1 MILLIEGYKYKADDV
16 KEVLEGLGLLENLN
30 QEVVVNYVGY
40 MYNPHIKDCVFI
52 LPKVLTDE
60 REKAFGH
67 IDPTDLIHL
76 DKAESLT
83 EEERRF
89 IYEFAVWI
97 YRALYVFKNSNP
109 ENDIIY
115 HKQMTKVGNHHRH
128 MTNTFLEVLL
138 ALVDFNKK
146 NQNFFMMVL
155 RNLHSG
161 NNKINWTKTISSSQA
176 FVQDGK
182 EPIYLNPINKKRQIN
197 FDEELLVIFFSILNY
212 IKGRYGFPVQINMG
226 YELIIGEQF
235 NHYLNGY
242 GLIRLRQIK
251 YKYFSDKTLYLW
263 ELCYAFFE
271 RSHQIAIT
279 SELQEYLVAKNF
291 NIVFEAIIDELVG
304 DKELPDGLKDQ
315 PDGKIVDHLYSYKSL
330 TTTGDENKD
339 VFYIGDSKYYK
350 LGNEIGSESVYKQFT
365 YARNVIQWNMNL
377 FLDGKDNN
385 WSKRVSKYRDEV
397 TEGYNIVPNFFI
409 SARMDKE
416 LSYDDKIYETQKDNK
431 FFIQRHFENRLF
443 DRDTLL
449 IYHYDV
455 NFLYIVSLYAQ
466 NDDGAK
472 HIWKDKVRALFRK
485 EIQKMLADR
494 YDFYAMQAHQNVN
507 AEEYLK
513 NNFQQTLGKIYKP
526 FKNDG
531 VFSLALD
538 KTDPEG
544 NNEELLR
551 ELRKHFFVVKNE
563 IGKDPEPEL
572 TKIVEK
578 EGEKYSGSDDESL
591 VLVGCIRNKDQYDW
605 AIRNGKY
612 NIRVDIGD
620 GRNGAVVP
628 NADFFKVKYLLLY
641 SENKTAIVNTY
652 YTIHEGNDAMQY
664 AGFDRMKELFYPFN
678 VSKGTP
684 AVKDVLIE
692 KEYKNR
698 FYLLYGFNNER
709 KAFPENKQI
718 DLARLLSDY
727 LNDNEPIGKPFI
739 IKMADLLEYLH

>member
-30 QEVVVNYVGY
+30 QEVIVNYVGY

-52 LPKVLTDE
+52 LPKVLIDE
-60 REKAFGH
+60 NEKAFGH

-109 ENDIIY
+109 DNDIIY

-176 FVQDGK
+176 FVQDK
-182 EPIYLNPINKKRQIN
+182 EEPIYLDPVNKKRQIN

-212 IKGRYGFPVQINMG
+212 IRGRYGFPVQIQMG
-226 YELIIGEQF
+226 YELIQGEQF
-235 NHYLNGY
+235 NRYLNGY
-242 GLIRLRQIK
+242 GQIRLRQIK

-416 LSYDDKIYETQKDNK
+416 LSYDDKIYETQKDNR

-455 NFLYIVSLYAQ
+455 NFLYVVSLYAQ
-466 NDDGAK
+466 NDEGAK
-472 HIWKDKVRALFRK
+472 QQWKDKVRALFRK
-485 EIQKMLADR
+485 EIQQKLQGDFK
-494 YDFYAMQAHQNVN
+494 FYAMTAHPNVD
-507 AEEYLK
+507 ATQYIEE
-513 NNFQQTLGKIYKP
+513 NFKEVLGKLYQP
-526 FKNDG
+526 FPNKEF
-531 VFSLALD
+531 FSLALD
-538 KTDPEG
+538 SNEKYKKENDQLLDELKKHFYVEECRIGTDPTEILEG
-544 NNEELLR
+544 AKAITPVPVGIEKQKTGVLMVMMENFADKCVKFLPYGRIAIGIKYSKDSMAIVEHLSEIGYILFHTRKDKGQHLFAINGDITVVDTEELGND
-551 ELRKHFFVVKNE
+551 VYKN
-563 IGKDPEPEL
+563 
-572 TKIVEK
+572 
-578 EGEKYSGSDDESL
+578 
-591 VLVGCIRNKDQYDW
+591 VGTTEMY
-605 AIRNGKY
+605 
-612 NIRVDIGD
+612 
-620 GRNGAVVP
+620 AVVP
-628 NADFFKVKYLLLY
+628 FETIELDSSKLHSSKKSFTP
-641 SENKTAIVNTY
+641 KTRY
-652 YTIHEGNDAMQY
+652 DAQ
-664 AGFDRMKELFYPFN
+664 FEEL
-678 VSKGTP
+678 
-684 AVKDVLIE
+684 
-692 KEYKNR
+692 
-698 FYLLYGFNNER
+698 NNL
-709 KAFPENKQI
+709 Q
-718 DLARLLSDY
+718 
-727 LNDNEPIGKPFI
+727 
-739 IKMADLLEYLH
+739 

>member
-30 QEVVVNYVGY
+30 QEVIVNYVGY

-52 LPKVLTDE
+52 LPKVLIDE
-60 REKAFGH
+60 NEKAFGH

-109 ENDIIY
+109 DNDIIY

-176 FVQDGK
+176 FVQDEE
-182 EPIYLNPINKKRQIN
+182 EPIYLDPVNKKRQIN

-212 IKGRYGFPVQINMG
+212 IRGRYGFPVQIQMG
-226 YELIIGEQF
+226 YELIQGEQF
-235 NHYLNGY
+235 NRYLNGY
-242 GLIRLRQIK
+242 GQIRLRQIK

-377 FLDGKDNN
+377 FLDGNDNN

-455 NFLYIVSLYAQ
+455 NFLYVVSLYAQ

-472 HIWKDKVRALFRK
+472 QQWKDKVRALFRK
-485 EIQKMLADR
+485 EIQQKLQGDFK
-494 YDFYAMQAHQNVN
+494 FYAMTAHPNVD
-507 AEEYLK
+507 ATQYIEE
-513 NNFQQTLGKIYKP
+513 NFKEVLGKLYQP
-526 FKNDG
+526 FPNKKF
-531 VFSLALD
+531 VSLALD
-538 KTDPEG
+538 SNEKYKEENDKLLEELKNHFYVEECKIGTDPTEILEVAKAITPVPVSIDKQKTG
-544 NNEELLR
+544 VLMVMMENFADKCVKFLPYGKVAIGIKYSKDSMAIVEHLSEIGYILFHTRKDVGQHLFAINGDITVVDTEELGNDIY
-551 ELRKHFFVVKNE
+551 KNVNTTE
-563 IGKDPEPEL
+563 M
-572 TKIVEK
+572 
-578 EGEKYSGSDDESL
+578 Y
-591 VLVGCIRNKDQYDW
+591 
-605 AIRNGKY
+605 
-612 NIRVDIGD
+612 
-620 GRNGAVVP
+620 AVVP
-628 NADFFKVKYLLLY
+628 FETIELDSSNLHSSKKSFTP
-641 SENKTAIVNTY
+641 KTRY
-652 YTIHEGNDAMQY
+652 DAQ
-664 AGFDRMKELFYPFN
+664 FEEL
-678 VSKGTP
+678 
-684 AVKDVLIE
+684 
-692 KEYKNR
+692 
-698 FYLLYGFNNER
+698 NNL
-709 KAFPENKQI
+709 Q
-718 DLARLLSDY
+718 
-727 LNDNEPIGKPFI
+727 
-739 IKMADLLEYLH
+739 

>member
-30 QEVVVNYVGY
+30 QEVIVNYVGY

-52 LPKVLTDE
+52 LPKVLIDE
-60 REKAFGH
+60 NEKAFGH

-109 ENDIIY
+109 DNDIIY
-115 HKQMTKVGNHHRH
+115 HKQMTKVGNNHRH

-146 NQNFFMMVL
+146 TQNFFMMVL

-176 FVQDGK
+176 FVQDEE
-182 EPIYLNPINKKRQIN
+182 EPIYLDPVNKKRQIN

-212 IKGRYGFPVQINMG
+212 IRGRYGFPVQIQMG
-226 YELIIGEQF
+226 YELIQGEHF
-235 NHYLNGY
+235 NRYLNGY
-242 GLIRLRQIK
+242 GQIRLRQIK

-304 DKELPDGLKDQ
+304 DKELPEGLKDQ

-455 NFLYIVSLYAQ
+455 NFLYVVSLYAQ

-472 HIWKDKVRALFRK
+472 QQWKDKVRALFRK
-485 EIQKMLADR
+485 EIQQKLQGDFK
-494 YDFYAMQAHQNVN
+494 FYAMTAHPNVD
-507 AEEYLK
+507 ATQYIEE
-513 NNFQQTLGKIYKP
+513 NFKEVLGKLYQP
-526 FKNDG
+526 FPNKEF
-531 VFSLALD
+531 FSLALD
-538 KTDPEG
+538 SNEKYKLENDQLLEELKKHFYVEECRIGTDPTEILEEAKAITPVPVG
-544 NNEELLR
+544 FEKQKTGVLMVMMENFADKCVKFLPYGKIAIGIKYSKDSMAIVEHLSEIGYILFHTRKDVGQHLFAINGDITVVDTEEL
-551 ELRKHFFVVKNE
+551 
-563 IGKDPEPEL
+563 
-572 TKIVEK
+572 
-578 EGEKYSGSDDESL
+578 GSD
-591 VLVGCIRNKDQYDW
+591 VYKNVGTTEMY
-605 AIRNGKY
+605 
-612 NIRVDIGD
+612 
-620 GRNGAVVP
+620 AVVP
-628 NADFFKVKYLLLY
+628 FETIELDSSNLHSSKKSFTP
-641 SENKTAIVNTY
+641 KTRY
-652 YTIHEGNDAMQY
+652 DAQ
-664 AGFDRMKELFYPFN
+664 FEEL
-678 VSKGTP
+678 
-684 AVKDVLIE
+684 
-692 KEYKNR
+692 
-698 FYLLYGFNNER
+698 NNL
-709 KAFPENKQI
+709 Q
-718 DLARLLSDY
+718 
-727 LNDNEPIGKPFI
+727 
-739 IKMADLLEYLH
+739 

>member
-30 QEVVVNYVGY
+30 QEVIVNYVGY

-52 LPKVLTDE
+52 LPKVLIDE
-60 REKAFGH
+60 NEKAFGH

-109 ENDIIY
+109 DNDIIY

-176 FVQDGK
+176 FVQDEE
-182 EPIYLNPINKKRQIN
+182 EPIYLDPVNKKRQIN

-212 IKGRYGFPVQINMG
+212 IRGRYGFPVQIQMG
-226 YELIIGEQF
+226 YELIQGEQF
-235 NHYLNGY
+235 NRYLNGY
-242 GLIRLRQIK
+242 GQIRLRQIK

-455 NFLYIVSLYAQ
+455 NFLYVVSLYAQ
-466 NDDGAK
+466 NDEGAK
-472 HIWKDKVRALFRK
+472 QQWKDKIRALFRK
-485 EIQKMLADR
+485 EIQQKLQGDFK
-494 YDFYAMQAHQNVN
+494 FYAMTAHPNVD
-507 AEEYLK
+507 ATKYIEE
-513 NNFQQTLGKIYKP
+513 NFKEVLGKLYQP
-526 FKNDG
+526 FPNKEF
-531 VFSLALD
+531 FSLALD
-538 KTDPEG
+538 SNEKFKEENDKLLDELKKHFYVEECKIGTDPSEILEG
-544 NNEELLR
+544 AKAITPVPVSIDKQKTGVLMVMMENFADKCVKFLPYGKVAIGIKYSKDSMAIVEHLSEIGYILFHTRKDVGQHLFAINGDITVVDTEELGNDIY
-551 ELRKHFFVVKNE
+551 KNVNTTE
-563 IGKDPEPEL
+563 M
-572 TKIVEK
+572 
-578 EGEKYSGSDDESL
+578 Y
-591 VLVGCIRNKDQYDW
+591 
-605 AIRNGKY
+605 
-612 NIRVDIGD
+612 
-620 GRNGAVVP
+620 AVVP
-628 NADFFKVKYLLLY
+628 FETIELDSSNLHSSKKSFTP
-641 SENKTAIVNTY
+641 KTRY
-652 YTIHEGNDAMQY
+652 DAQ
-664 AGFDRMKELFYPFN
+664 FEEL
-678 VSKGTP
+678 
-684 AVKDVLIE
+684 
-692 KEYKNR
+692 
-698 FYLLYGFNNER
+698 NNL
-709 KAFPENKQI
+709 Q
-718 DLARLLSDY
+718 
-727 LNDNEPIGKPFI
+727 
-739 IKMADLLEYLH
+739 

>member
-30 QEVVVNYVGY
+30 QEVIVNYVGY
-40 MYNPHIKDCVFI
+40 MYNPHIKNCVFI
-52 LPKVLTDE
+52 LPKVLIDE
-60 REKAFGH
+60 NEKAFGH

-109 ENDIIY
+109 DNDIIY

-176 FVQDGK
+176 FVQDK
-182 EPIYLNPINKKRQIN
+182 EEPIYLDPVNKKRQIN

-212 IKGRYGFPVQINMG
+212 IRGRYGFPVQIQMG
-226 YELIIGEQF
+226 YELIQGEQF
-235 NHYLNGY
+235 NRYLNGY
-242 GLIRLRQIK
+242 GQIRLRQIK

-455 NFLYIVSLYAQ
+455 NFLYVVSLYAQ
-466 NDDGAK
+466 NDEGAK
-472 HIWKDKVRALFRK
+472 QQWKDKVRALFRK
-485 EIQKMLADR
+485 EIQQKLQGDFK
-494 YDFYAMQAHQNVN
+494 FYAMTAHPNVD
-507 AEEYLK
+507 ATQYIEE
-513 NNFQQTLGKIYKP
+513 NFKEVLGKLYQP
-526 FKNDG
+526 FPNKEF
-531 VFSLALD
+531 FSLALD
-538 KTDPEG
+538 SNEKYKKENDQLLDELKKHFYVEECRIGTDPTEILEG
-544 NNEELLR
+544 AKAITPVPVGIEKQKTGVLMVMMENFADKCVKFLPYGKIAIGIKYSKDSMAIVEHLSEIGYILFHTRKDKGQHLFAINGDITVVDTEELGND
-551 ELRKHFFVVKNE
+551 VYKN
-563 IGKDPEPEL
+563 
-572 TKIVEK
+572 
-578 EGEKYSGSDDESL
+578 
-591 VLVGCIRNKDQYDW
+591 VGTTEMY
-605 AIRNGKY
+605 
-612 NIRVDIGD
+612 
-620 GRNGAVVP
+620 AVVP
-628 NADFFKVKYLLLY
+628 FETIELDSSKLHSSKKSFTP
-641 SENKTAIVNTY
+641 KTRY
-652 YTIHEGNDAMQY
+652 DAQ
-664 AGFDRMKELFYPFN
+664 FEEL
-678 VSKGTP
+678 
-684 AVKDVLIE
+684 
-692 KEYKNR
+692 
-698 FYLLYGFNNER
+698 NNL
-709 KAFPENKQI
+709 Q
-718 DLARLLSDY
+718 
-727 LNDNEPIGKPFI
+727 
-739 IKMADLLEYLH
+739 

>member
-30 QEVVVNYVGY
+30 QEVIVNYVGY

-52 LPKVLTDE
+52 LPKVLIDE
-60 REKAFGH
+60 NEKAFGH

-109 ENDIIY
+109 DNDIIY

-176 FVQDGK
+176 FVQDEE
-182 EPIYLNPINKKRQIN
+182 EPIYLDPVNKKRQIN

-212 IKGRYGFPVQINMG
+212 IRGRYGFPVQIQMG
-226 YELIIGEQF
+226 YELIQGEQF
-235 NHYLNGY
+235 NRYLNGY
-242 GLIRLRQIK
+242 GQIRLRQIK

-330 TTTGDENKD
+330 TTTGDKNKD

-455 NFLYIVSLYAQ
+455 NFLYVVSLYAQ
-466 NDDGAK
+466 NDEGAK
-472 HIWKDKVRALFRK
+472 QQWKDKVRSLFRK
-485 EIQKMLADR
+485 EIQQKLQGDFK
-494 YDFYAMQAHQNVN
+494 FYAMTAHPNVD
-507 AEEYLK
+507 ATQYIEE
-513 NNFQQTLGKIYKP
+513 NFKEVLGKLYQP
-526 FKNDG
+526 FPNKEF
-531 VFSLALD
+531 FSLALD
-538 KTDPEG
+538 SNEKYKKENDQLLDELKKHFYVEECRIGTDPTEILEG
-544 NNEELLR
+544 AKAITPVPVGISKQKTGVLMVMMENFADKCVKFLPYGRIAIGIKYSKDSMAIVEHLSEIGYILFHTRKDKGQHLFAINGDITVVDTEELGND
-551 ELRKHFFVVKNE
+551 VYKN
-563 IGKDPEPEL
+563 
-572 TKIVEK
+572 
-578 EGEKYSGSDDESL
+578 
-591 VLVGCIRNKDQYDW
+591 VGTTEMY
-605 AIRNGKY
+605 
-612 NIRVDIGD
+612 
-620 GRNGAVVP
+620 AVVP
-628 NADFFKVKYLLLY
+628 FETIELDSSKLHSSKKSFTP
-641 SENKTAIVNTY
+641 KTRY
-652 YTIHEGNDAMQY
+652 DAQ
-664 AGFDRMKELFYPFN
+664 FEEL
-678 VSKGTP
+678 
-684 AVKDVLIE
+684 
-692 KEYKNR
+692 
-698 FYLLYGFNNER
+698 NNL
-709 KAFPENKQI
+709 Q
-718 DLARLLSDY
+718 
-727 LNDNEPIGKPFI
+727 
-739 IKMADLLEYLH
+739 

>member
-30 QEVVVNYVGY
+30 QEVIVNYVGY

-52 LPKVLTDE
+52 LPKVLIDE
-60 REKAFGH
+60 NEKAFGH

-109 ENDIIY
+109 DNDIIY

-176 FVQDGK
+176 FVQDK
-182 EPIYLNPINKKRQIN
+182 EEPIYLDPVNKKRQIN

-212 IKGRYGFPVQINMG
+212 IRGRYGFPVQIQMG
-226 YELIIGEQF
+226 YELIQGEQF
-235 NHYLNGY
+235 NRYLNGY
-242 GLIRLRQIK
+242 GQIRLRQIK

-449 IYHYDV
+449 IYHYDI
-455 NFLYIVSLYAQ
+455 NFLYVVSLYAQ
-466 NDDGAK
+466 NDEGAK
-472 HIWKDKVRALFRK
+472 QQWKDKVRALFRK
-485 EIQKMLADR
+485 EIQQKLQGDFK
-494 YDFYAMQAHQNVN
+494 FYAMTAHPNVD
-507 AEEYLK
+507 ATQYIEE
-513 NNFQQTLGKIYKP
+513 NFKEVLGKLYQP
-526 FKNDG
+526 FPNKEF
-531 VFSLALD
+531 FSLALD
-538 KTDPEG
+538 SNEKYKKENDQLLDELKKHFYVEECRIGTDPTEILEG
-544 NNEELLR
+544 AKAITPVPVGISKQKTGVLMVMMENFADKCVKFLPYGKVAIGIKYSKDSMAIVEHLSEIGYILFHTRKDVGQHLFAINGDITVVDTEELGNDIY
-551 ELRKHFFVVKNE
+551 KNVNTTE
-563 IGKDPEPEL
+563 M
-572 TKIVEK
+572 
-578 EGEKYSGSDDESL
+578 Y
-591 VLVGCIRNKDQYDW
+591 
-605 AIRNGKY
+605 
-612 NIRVDIGD
+612 
-620 GRNGAVVP
+620 AVVP
-628 NADFFKVKYLLLY
+628 FETIELDSSNLHSSKKSFTP
-641 SENKTAIVNTY
+641 KTRY
-652 YTIHEGNDAMQY
+652 DAQ
-664 AGFDRMKELFYPFN
+664 FEEL
-678 VSKGTP
+678 
-684 AVKDVLIE
+684 
-692 KEYKNR
+692 
-698 FYLLYGFNNER
+698 NNL
-709 KAFPENKQI
+709 Q
-718 DLARLLSDY
+718 
-727 LNDNEPIGKPFI
+727 
-739 IKMADLLEYLH
+739 

>member
-30 QEVVVNYVGY
+30 QEVIVNYVGY

-52 LPKVLTDE
+52 LPKVLIDE
-60 REKAFGH
+60 NEKAFGH

-109 ENDIIY
+109 DNDIIY

-176 FVQDGK
+176 FVQDEE
-182 EPIYLNPINKKRQIN
+182 EPIYLDPVNKKRQIN

-212 IKGRYGFPVQINMG
+212 IRGRYGFPVQIQMG
-226 YELIIGEQF
+226 YELIQGEQF

-242 GLIRLRQIK
+242 GQIRLRQIK

-455 NFLYIVSLYAQ
+455 NFLYVVSLYAQ
-466 NDDGAK
+466 NDEGAK
-472 HIWKDKVRALFRK
+472 QQWKDKVRSLFRK
-485 EIQKMLADR
+485 EIQQKLQGDFK
-494 YDFYAMQAHQNVN
+494 FYAMTAHPNVD
-507 AEEYLK
+507 ATQYIEE
-513 NNFQQTLGKIYKP
+513 NFKEVLGKLYQP
-526 FKNDG
+526 FPNKEF
-531 VFSLALD
+531 FSLALD
-538 KTDPEG
+538 SNEKYKKENDQLLDELKKHFYVEECRIGTDPTEILEG
-544 NNEELLR
+544 AKAITPVPVGISKQKTGVLMVMMENFADKCVKFLPYGRIAIGIKYSKDSMAIVEHLSEIGYILFHTRKDKGQHLFAINGDITVVDTEELGND
-551 ELRKHFFVVKNE
+551 VYKN
-563 IGKDPEPEL
+563 
-572 TKIVEK
+572 
-578 EGEKYSGSDDESL
+578 
-591 VLVGCIRNKDQYDW
+591 VGTTEMY
-605 AIRNGKY
+605 
-612 NIRVDIGD
+612 
-620 GRNGAVVP
+620 AVVP
-628 NADFFKVKYLLLY
+628 FETIELDSSKLHSSKKSFTP
-641 SENKTAIVNTY
+641 KTRY
-652 YTIHEGNDAMQY
+652 DAQ
-664 AGFDRMKELFYPFN
+664 FEEL
-678 VSKGTP
+678 
-684 AVKDVLIE
+684 
-692 KEYKNR
+692 
-698 FYLLYGFNNER
+698 NNL
-709 KAFPENKQI
+709 Q
-718 DLARLLSDY
+718 
-727 LNDNEPIGKPFI
+727 
-739 IKMADLLEYLH
+739 

>member
-30 QEVVVNYVGY
+30 QEVIVNYVGY
-40 MYNPHIKDCVFI
+40 MYNPHIKNCVFI
-52 LPKVLTDE
+52 LPKVLIDE
-60 REKAFGH
+60 NEKAFGH

-109 ENDIIY
+109 DNDIIY

-176 FVQDGK
+176 FVQDEE
-182 EPIYLNPINKKRQIN
+182 EPIYLDPVNKKRQIN

-212 IKGRYGFPVQINMG
+212 IRGRYGFPVQIQMG
-226 YELIIGEQF
+226 YELIQGEQF
-235 NHYLNGY
+235 NLYLNGY
-242 GLIRLRQIK
+242 GQIRLRQIK

-330 TTTGDENKD
+330 TTTVEKNKD

-377 FLDGKDNN
+377 FLDGKDSN

-455 NFLYIVSLYAQ
+455 NFLYVVSLYAQ
-466 NDDGAK
+466 NDEGAK
-472 HIWKDKVRALFRK
+472 QQWKDKVRALFRK
-485 EIQKMLADR
+485 EIQQKLQGDFK
-494 YDFYAMQAHQNVN
+494 FYAMTAHPNVD
-507 AEEYLK
+507 ATQYIEE
-513 NNFQQTLGKIYKP
+513 NFKEVLGKLYQP
-526 FKNDG
+526 FPNKEF
-531 VFSLALD
+531 FSLALD
-538 KTDPEG
+538 SNEKYKEENDKLLEELRNHFYVEECKIGTDPTEILEG
-544 NNEELLR
+544 AKVITPLPADI
-551 ELRKHFFVVKNE
+551 VKQKTGVLMVMMENFADKCVKFLPYGKIAIGIKYSKDSMAIVEHLSE
-563 IGKDPEPEL
+563 IGYILFHTRKDEGQHLYVVNGNIEVVESDEL
-572 TKIVEK
+572 
-578 EGEKYSGSDDESL
+578 D
-591 VLVGCIRNKDQYDW
+591 N
-605 AIRNGKY
+605 
-612 NIRVDIGD
+612 DI
-620 GRNGAVVP
+620 
-628 NADFFKVKYLLLY
+628 
-641 SENKTAIVNTY
+641 
-652 YTIHEGNDAMQY
+652 
-664 AGFDRMKELFYPFN
+664 
-678 VSKGTP
+678 
-684 AVKDVLIE
+684 
-692 KEYKNR
+692 YKNVGTTDMYALVP
-698 FYLLYGFNNER
+698 FETI
-709 KAFPENKQI
+709 E
-718 DLARLLSDY
+718 
-727 LNDNEPIGKPFI
+727 LNSTNIHSSKKTYTPKTRYDAQFEEISN
-739 IKMADLLEYLH
+739 LQ

>member
-1 MILLIEGYKYKADDV
+1 MILLIEGYNYKADDV

-30 QEVVVNYVGY
+30 QEVIVNYVGY

-52 LPKVLTDE
+52 LPKVLIDDN
-60 REKAFGH
+60 EKAFGH

-109 ENDIIY
+109 DNDIIY

-176 FVQDGK
+176 FVQDEE
-182 EPIYLNPINKKRQIN
+182 EPIYLDPVNKKRQIN

-212 IKGRYGFPVQINMG
+212 IRGRYGFPVQIQMG
-226 YELIIGEQF
+226 YELILGEQF
-235 NHYLNGY
+235 NRYLNGY
-242 GLIRLRQIK
+242 GQIRLRQIK

-304 DKELPDGLKDQ
+304 DKELPEGLKDQ

-377 FLDGKDNN
+377 FLDGNDNN

-455 NFLYIVSLYAQ
+455 NFLYVVSLYAQ

-472 HIWKDKVRALFRK
+472 QQWKDKVRALFRK
-485 EIQKMLADR
+485 EIQQKLQGDFK
-494 YDFYAMQAHQNVN
+494 FYAMTAHPNVD
-507 AEEYLK
+507 ATQYIEE
-513 NNFQQTLGKIYKP
+513 NFKEVLGKLYQP
-526 FKNDG
+526 FPNKEF
-531 VFSLALD
+531 FSLALD
-538 KTDPEG
+538 SNEKYKLENDQLLEELKKHFYVEECRIGTDPTEILEEAKAITPVPVG
-544 NNEELLR
+544 FEKQKTGVLMVMMENFADKCVKFLPYGRIAIGIKYSKDSMAIVEHLSEIGYILFHTRKDKGQHLFAINGDITVVDTEELGND
-551 ELRKHFFVVKNE
+551 VYKN
-563 IGKDPEPEL
+563 
-572 TKIVEK
+572 
-578 EGEKYSGSDDESL
+578 
-591 VLVGCIRNKDQYDW
+591 VGTTEMY
-605 AIRNGKY
+605 
-612 NIRVDIGD
+612 
-620 GRNGAVVP
+620 AVVP
-628 NADFFKVKYLLLY
+628 FKTIELDSSKLH
-641 SENKTAIVNTY
+641 SSKKSFTPKTRY
-652 YTIHEGNDAMQY
+652 DAQ
-664 AGFDRMKELFYPFN
+664 FEEL
-678 VSKGTP
+678 
-684 AVKDVLIE
+684 
-692 KEYKNR
+692 
-698 FYLLYGFNNER
+698 NNL
-709 KAFPENKQI
+709 Q
-718 DLARLLSDY
+718 
-727 LNDNEPIGKPFI
+727 
-739 IKMADLLEYLH
+739 

>member
-30 QEVVVNYVGY
+30 QEVIVNYVGY

-52 LPKVLTDE
+52 LPKVLIDE
-60 REKAFGH
+60 NEKAFGH

-109 ENDIIY
+109 DNDIIY

-176 FVQDGK
+176 FVQDEE
-182 EPIYLNPINKKRQIN
+182 EPIYLDPVNKKRQIN

-212 IKGRYGFPVQINMG
+212 IRGRYGFPVQIQMG
-226 YELIIGEQF
+226 YELILGEQF
-235 NHYLNGY
+235 NRYLNGY
-242 GLIRLRQIK
+242 GQIRLRQIK

-304 DKELPDGLKDQ
+304 DKELPEGLKDQ

-455 NFLYIVSLYAQ
+455 NFLYVVSLYAQ

-472 HIWKDKVRALFRK
+472 QQWKDKVRALFRK
-485 EIQKMLADR
+485 EIQQKLQGDFK
-494 YDFYAMQAHQNVN
+494 FYAMTAHPNVD
-507 AEEYLK
+507 ATQYIEE
-513 NNFQQTLGKIYKP
+513 NFKEVLGKLYQP
-526 FKNDG
+526 FPNKEF
-531 VFSLALD
+531 FSLALD
-538 KTDPEG
+538 SNEKYKLENDQLLEELKKHFYVEECRIGTDPTEILEEAKAITPVPVG
-544 NNEELLR
+544 FEKQKTGVLMVMMENFADKCVKFLPYGKIAIGIKYSKDSMAIVEHLSEIGYILFHTRKDVGQHLFAINGDITVVDTEELGNDIY
-551 ELRKHFFVVKNE
+551 KNVNTTE
-563 IGKDPEPEL
+563 M
-572 TKIVEK
+572 
-578 EGEKYSGSDDESL
+578 Y
-591 VLVGCIRNKDQYDW
+591 
-605 AIRNGKY
+605 
-612 NIRVDIGD
+612 
-620 GRNGAVVP
+620 AVVP
-628 NADFFKVKYLLLY
+628 FETIELDSSNLHSSKKSFTP
-641 SENKTAIVNTY
+641 KTRY
-652 YTIHEGNDAMQY
+652 DAQ
-664 AGFDRMKELFYPFN
+664 FEEL
-678 VSKGTP
+678 
-684 AVKDVLIE
+684 
-692 KEYKNR
+692 
-698 FYLLYGFNNER
+698 NNL
-709 KAFPENKQI
+709 Q
-718 DLARLLSDY
+718 
-727 LNDNEPIGKPFI
+727 
-739 IKMADLLEYLH
+739 

>member
-1 MILLIEGYKYKADDV
+1 MILLIEGYNYKADDV

-30 QEVVVNYVGY
+30 QEVIVNYVGY

-52 LPKVLTDE
+52 LPKVLIDDN
-60 REKAFGH
+60 EKAFGH

-109 ENDIIY
+109 DNDIIY

-176 FVQDGK
+176 FVQDEE
-182 EPIYLNPINKKRQIN
+182 EPIYLDPVNKKRQIN

-212 IKGRYGFPVQINMG
+212 IRGRYGFPVQIQMG
-226 YELIIGEQF
+226 YELIQGEQF
-235 NHYLNGY
+235 NRYLNGY
-242 GLIRLRQIK
+242 GQIRLRQIK

-455 NFLYIVSLYAQ
+455 NFLYVVSLYAQ
-466 NDDGAK
+466 NDEGAK
-472 HIWKDKVRALFRK
+472 QQWKDKVRALFRK
-485 EIQKMLADR
+485 EIQQKLQGDFK
-494 YDFYAMQAHQNVN
+494 FYAMTAHPNVD
-507 AEEYLK
+507 ATQYIEE
-513 NNFQQTLGKIYKP
+513 NFKEVLGKLYQP
-526 FKNDG
+526 FPNKEF
-531 VFSLALD
+531 FSLALD
-538 KTDPEG
+538 SNEKYKEENDMLLEELKNHFYVEECKIGTDPTEILEG
-544 NNEELLR
+544 AKAITPVPVSIDKQKTGVLMVMMENFADKCVKFLPYGKVAIGIKYSKDSMAIVEHLSEIGYILFHTRKDVGQHLFAINGDITVVDTEELGNDIY
-551 ELRKHFFVVKNE
+551 KNVNTTE
-563 IGKDPEPEL
+563 M
-572 TKIVEK
+572 
-578 EGEKYSGSDDESL
+578 Y
-591 VLVGCIRNKDQYDW
+591 
-605 AIRNGKY
+605 
-612 NIRVDIGD
+612 
-620 GRNGAVVP
+620 AVVP
-628 NADFFKVKYLLLY
+628 FETIELDSSNLHSSKKSFTP
-641 SENKTAIVNTY
+641 KTRY
-652 YTIHEGNDAMQY
+652 DAQ
-664 AGFDRMKELFYPFN
+664 FEEL
-678 VSKGTP
+678 
-684 AVKDVLIE
+684 
-692 KEYKNR
+692 
-698 FYLLYGFNNER
+698 NNL
-709 KAFPENKQI
+709 Q
-718 DLARLLSDY
+718 
-727 LNDNEPIGKPFI
+727 
-739 IKMADLLEYLH
+739 

>member
-30 QEVVVNYVGY
+30 QEVIVNYVGY

-52 LPKVLTDE
+52 LPKVLIDE
-60 REKAFGH
+60 NEKAFGH

-109 ENDIIY
+109 DNDIIY

-176 FVQDGK
+176 FVQDEE
-182 EPIYLNPINKKRQIN
+182 EPIYLDPVNKKRQIN

-212 IKGRYGFPVQINMG
+212 IRGRYGFPVQIQMG
-226 YELIIGEQF
+226 YELIQGEQF
-235 NHYLNGY
+235 NRYLNGY
-242 GLIRLRQIK
+242 GQIRLRQIK

-330 TTTGDENKD
+330 TTTGDKNKD

-455 NFLYIVSLYAQ
+455 NFLYVVSLYAQ

-472 HIWKDKVRALFRK
+472 QQWKDKVRALFRK
-485 EIQKMLADR
+485 EIQQKLQGDFK
-494 YDFYAMQAHQNVN
+494 FYAMTAHPNVD
-507 AEEYLK
+507 ATQYIEE
-513 NNFQQTLGKIYKP
+513 NFKEVLGKLYQP
-526 FKNDG
+526 FPNKEF
-531 VFSLALD
+531 FSLALD
-538 KTDPEG
+538 S
-544 NNEELLR
+544 NEKYKKENDQLLD
-551 ELRKHFFVVKNE
+551 ELRKHFYVEECRIGTDPTEILEGAKAITPVPVGISKQKTGVLMVMMENFADKCVKFLPYGRIAIGIKYSKDSMAIVEHLSE
-563 IGKDPEPEL
+563 IGYILFHTRKDKGQHLFAINGDITVVDTEEL
-572 TKIVEK
+572 GNDVYKN
-578 EGEKYSGSDDESL
+578 
-591 VLVGCIRNKDQYDW
+591 VGTTEMY
-605 AIRNGKY
+605 
-612 NIRVDIGD
+612 
-620 GRNGAVVP
+620 AVVP
-628 NADFFKVKYLLLY
+628 FETIELDSSKLHSSKKSFTP
-641 SENKTAIVNTY
+641 KTRY
-652 YTIHEGNDAMQY
+652 DAQ
-664 AGFDRMKELFYPFN
+664 FEEL
-678 VSKGTP
+678 
-684 AVKDVLIE
+684 
-692 KEYKNR
+692 
-698 FYLLYGFNNER
+698 NNL
-709 KAFPENKQI
+709 Q
-718 DLARLLSDY
+718 
-727 LNDNEPIGKPFI
+727 
-739 IKMADLLEYLH
+739 

>member
-1 MILLIEGYKYKADDV
+1 MILLIEGYNYKADDV

-30 QEVVVNYVGY
+30 QEVIVNYVGY

-52 LPKVLTDE
+52 LPKVLIDE
-60 REKAFGH
+60 NEKAFGH

-109 ENDIIY
+109 DNDIIY

-176 FVQDGK
+176 FVQDEE
-182 EPIYLNPINKKRQIN
+182 EPIYLDPVNKKRQIN

-212 IKGRYGFPVQINMG
+212 IRGRYGFPVQIQMG
-226 YELIIGEQF
+226 YELIQGEQF
-235 NHYLNGY
+235 NRYLNGY
-242 GLIRLRQIK
+242 GQIRLRQIK

-455 NFLYIVSLYAQ
+455 NFLYVVSLYAQ

-472 HIWKDKVRALFRK
+472 QQWKDKVRALFRK
-485 EIQKMLADR
+485 EIQQKLQGDFK
-494 YDFYAMQAHQNVN
+494 FYAMTAHPNVD
-507 AEEYLK
+507 ATQYIEE
-513 NNFQQTLGKIYKP
+513 NFKEVLGKLYQP
-526 FKNDG
+526 FPNKEF
-531 VFSLALD
+531 FSLALD
-538 KTDPEG
+538 SNEKYKEENDMLLEELKNHFYVEECKIGTDPTEILEG
-544 NNEELLR
+544 AKAITPVPVSIDKQKTGVLMVMMENFADKCVKFLPYGKVAIGIKYSKDSMAIVEHLSEIGYILFHTRKDVGQHLFAINGDITVVDTEELGNDIY
-551 ELRKHFFVVKNE
+551 KNVNTTE
-563 IGKDPEPEL
+563 M
-572 TKIVEK
+572 
-578 EGEKYSGSDDESL
+578 Y
-591 VLVGCIRNKDQYDW
+591 
-605 AIRNGKY
+605 
-612 NIRVDIGD
+612 
-620 GRNGAVVP
+620 AVVP
-628 NADFFKVKYLLLY
+628 FETIELDSSNLHSSKKSFTP
-641 SENKTAIVNTY
+641 KTRY
-652 YTIHEGNDAMQY
+652 DAQ
-664 AGFDRMKELFYPFN
+664 FEEL
-678 VSKGTP
+678 
-684 AVKDVLIE
+684 
-692 KEYKNR
+692 
-698 FYLLYGFNNER
+698 NNL
-709 KAFPENKQI
+709 Q
-718 DLARLLSDY
+718 
-727 LNDNEPIGKPFI
+727 
-739 IKMADLLEYLH
+739 

>member
-16 KEVLEGLGLLENLN
+16 KDVLEGLGLLENLN
-30 QEVVVNYVGY
+30 QEVIVNYVGY

-52 LPKVLTDE
+52 LPKVLIDE
-60 REKAFGH
+60 NEKAFGH

-109 ENDIIY
+109 DNDIIY

-176 FVQDGK
+176 FVQDEE
-182 EPIYLNPINKKRQIN
+182 EPIYLDPVNKKRQIN

-212 IKGRYGFPVQINMG
+212 IRGRYGFPVQIQMG
-226 YELIIGEQF
+226 YELILGEQF
-235 NHYLNGY
+235 NRYLNGY
-242 GLIRLRQIK
+242 GQMRLRQIK

-304 DKELPDGLKDQ
+304 DKELPEGLKDQ

-455 NFLYIVSLYAQ
+455 NFLYVVSLYAQ

-472 HIWKDKVRALFRK
+472 QQWKDKVRALFRK
-485 EIQKMLADR
+485 EIQQKLQGDFK
-494 YDFYAMQAHQNVN
+494 FYAMTAHPNVD
-507 AEEYLK
+507 ATQYIEE
-513 NNFQQTLGKIYKP
+513 NFKEVLGKLYQP
-526 FKNDG
+526 FPNKEF
-531 VFSLALD
+531 FSLALD
-538 KTDPEG
+538 S
-544 NNEELLR
+544 NEKYKLENDQLLE
-551 ELRKHFFVVKNE
+551 ELRKHFYVEECRIGTDPTEILEEAKAITPVPVGFEKQKTGVLMVMMENFADKCVKFLPYGKIAIGIKYSKDSMAIVEHLSE
-563 IGKDPEPEL
+563 IGYILFHTRKDVGQHLFAINGDITVVDTEEL
-572 TKIVEK
+572 
-578 EGEKYSGSDDESL
+578 GSD
-591 VLVGCIRNKDQYDW
+591 VYKNVGTTEMY
-605 AIRNGKY
+605 
-612 NIRVDIGD
+612 
-620 GRNGAVVP
+620 AVVP
-628 NADFFKVKYLLLY
+628 FETIELDSSNLHSSKKSFTP
-641 SENKTAIVNTY
+641 KTRY
-652 YTIHEGNDAMQY
+652 DAQ
-664 AGFDRMKELFYPFN
+664 FEEL
-678 VSKGTP
+678 
-684 AVKDVLIE
+684 
-692 KEYKNR
+692 
-698 FYLLYGFNNER
+698 NN
-709 KAFPENKQI
+709 
-718 DLARLLSDY
+718 
-727 LNDNEPIGKPFI
+727 
-739 IKMADLLEYLH
+739 

>member
-30 QEVVVNYVGY
+30 QEVIVNYVGY
-40 MYNPHIKDCVFI
+40 MYNPHIKNCVFI
-52 LPKVLTDE
+52 LPKVLIDE
-60 REKAFGH
+60 NEKAFGH

-109 ENDIIY
+109 DNDIIY

-176 FVQDGK
+176 FVQDEE
-182 EPIYLNPINKKRQIN
+182 EPIYLDPVNKKRQIN

-212 IKGRYGFPVQINMG
+212 IRGRYGFPIQIQMG
-226 YELIIGEQF
+226 YELIQGEQF
-235 NHYLNGY
+235 NLYLNGY
-242 GLIRLRQIK
+242 GQIRLRQIK

-330 TTTGDENKD
+330 TTTVEKNKD

-350 LGNEIGSESVYKQFT
+350 LGNEIGSESVYKQFS

-455 NFLYIVSLYAQ
+455 NFLYVVSLYAQ
-466 NDDGAK
+466 NDEGAK
-472 HIWKDKVRALFRK
+472 QQWKDKVRALFRK
-485 EIQKMLADR
+485 EIQQKLQGDFK
-494 YDFYAMQAHQNVN
+494 FYAMTAHPNVD
-507 AEEYLK
+507 ATQYIEE
-513 NNFQQTLGKIYKP
+513 NFKEVLGKLYQP
-526 FKNDG
+526 FPNKEF
-531 VFSLALD
+531 FSLALD
-538 KTDPEG
+538 SNEKYKEENDKLLEELRNHFYVEECKIGTDPTEILEG
-544 NNEELLR
+544 AKVITPLPADI
-551 ELRKHFFVVKNE
+551 VKQKTGVLMVMMENFADKCVKFLPYGKIAIGIKYSKDSMAIVEHLSE
-563 IGKDPEPEL
+563 IGYILFHTRKDEGQHLYVVNGNIEVVESDEL
-572 TKIVEK
+572 
-578 EGEKYSGSDDESL
+578 D
-591 VLVGCIRNKDQYDW
+591 N
-605 AIRNGKY
+605 
-612 NIRVDIGD
+612 DI
-620 GRNGAVVP
+620 
-628 NADFFKVKYLLLY
+628 
-641 SENKTAIVNTY
+641 
-652 YTIHEGNDAMQY
+652 
-664 AGFDRMKELFYPFN
+664 
-678 VSKGTP
+678 
-684 AVKDVLIE
+684 
-692 KEYKNR
+692 YKNVGTTDMYALVP
-698 FYLLYGFNNER
+698 FETI
-709 KAFPENKQI
+709 E
-718 DLARLLSDY
+718 
-727 LNDNEPIGKPFI
+727 LNSTNIHSSKKTYTPKTRYDAQFEEISN
-739 IKMADLLEYLH
+739 LQ

>member
-30 QEVVVNYVGY
+30 QEVIVNYVGY

-52 LPKVLTDE
+52 LPKVLIDDN
-60 REKAFGH
+60 EKAFGH

-109 ENDIIY
+109 DNDIIY

-176 FVQDGK
+176 FVQDEE
-182 EPIYLNPINKKRQIN
+182 EPIYLDPVNKKRQIN

-212 IKGRYGFPVQINMG
+212 IRARYGFPVQIQMG
-226 YELIIGEQF
+226 YELIQGEQF
-235 NHYLNGY
+235 NRYLNGY
-242 GLIRLRQIK
+242 GQIRLRQIK

-455 NFLYIVSLYAQ
+455 NFLYVVSLYAQ
-466 NDDGAK
+466 NDEGAK
-472 HIWKDKVRALFRK
+472 QQWKDKIRALFRK
-485 EIQKMLADR
+485 EIQQKLQGDFK
-494 YDFYAMQAHQNVN
+494 FYAMTAHPNVD
-507 AEEYLK
+507 ATKYIEE
-513 NNFQQTLGKIYKP
+513 NFKEVLGKLYQP
-526 FKNDG
+526 FPNKEF
-531 VFSLALD
+531 FSLALD
-538 KTDPEG
+538 SNEKFKEENDKLLDELKKHFYVEECKIGTDPTEILEG
-544 NNEELLR
+544 AKAITPVPVSIDKQKTGVLMVMMENFADKCVKFLPYGKVAIGIKYSKDSMAIVEHLSEIGYILFHTRKDVGQHLFAINGDITVVDTEELGNDIY
-551 ELRKHFFVVKNE
+551 KNVNTTE
-563 IGKDPEPEL
+563 M
-572 TKIVEK
+572 
-578 EGEKYSGSDDESL
+578 Y
-591 VLVGCIRNKDQYDW
+591 
-605 AIRNGKY
+605 
-612 NIRVDIGD
+612 
-620 GRNGAVVP
+620 AVVP
-628 NADFFKVKYLLLY
+628 FETIELDSSNLHSSKKSFTP
-641 SENKTAIVNTY
+641 KTRY
-652 YTIHEGNDAMQY
+652 DAQ
-664 AGFDRMKELFYPFN
+664 FEEL
-678 VSKGTP
+678 
-684 AVKDVLIE
+684 
-692 KEYKNR
+692 
-698 FYLLYGFNNER
+698 NNL
-709 KAFPENKQI
+709 Q
-718 DLARLLSDY
+718 
-727 LNDNEPIGKPFI
+727 
-739 IKMADLLEYLH
+739 

>member
-1 MILLIEGYKYKADDV
+1 MILLIEGYNYKADDV

-30 QEVVVNYVGY
+30 QEVIVNYVGY

-52 LPKVLTDE
+52 LPKVLIDDN
-60 REKAFGH
+60 EKAFGH

-109 ENDIIY
+109 DNDIIY

-176 FVQDGK
+176 FVQDEE
-182 EPIYLNPINKKRQIN
+182 EPIYLDPVNKKRQIN

-212 IKGRYGFPVQINMG
+212 IRGRYGFPVQIQMG
-226 YELIIGEQF
+226 YELILGEQF
-235 NHYLNGY
+235 NRYLNGY
-242 GLIRLRQIK
+242 GQIRLRQIK

-455 NFLYIVSLYAQ
+455 NFLYVVSLYAQ

-472 HIWKDKVRALFRK
+472 QQWKDKVRALFRK
-485 EIQKMLADR
+485 EIQQKLQGDFK
-494 YDFYAMQAHQNVN
+494 FYAMTAHPNVD
-507 AEEYLK
+507 ATQYIEE
-513 NNFQQTLGKIYKP
+513 NFKEVLGKLYQP
-526 FKNDG
+526 FPNKEF
-531 VFSLALD
+531 FSLALD
-538 KTDPEG
+538 SNEKYKEENDMLLEELKNHFYVEECKIGTDPTEILEG
-544 NNEELLR
+544 AKAITPVPVSIDKQKTGVLMVMMENFADKCVKFLPYGKVAIGIKYSKDSMAIVEHLSEIGYILFHTRKDVGQHLFAINSDITVVDTEELGNDIY
-551 ELRKHFFVVKNE
+551 KNVNTTE
-563 IGKDPEPEL
+563 M
-572 TKIVEK
+572 
-578 EGEKYSGSDDESL
+578 Y
-591 VLVGCIRNKDQYDW
+591 
-605 AIRNGKY
+605 
-612 NIRVDIGD
+612 
-620 GRNGAVVP
+620 AVVP
-628 NADFFKVKYLLLY
+628 FETIELDSSNLHSSKKSFTP
-641 SENKTAIVNTY
+641 KTRY
-652 YTIHEGNDAMQY
+652 DAQ
-664 AGFDRMKELFYPFN
+664 FEEL
-678 VSKGTP
+678 
-684 AVKDVLIE
+684 
-692 KEYKNR
+692 
-698 FYLLYGFNNER
+698 NNL
-709 KAFPENKQI
+709 Q
-718 DLARLLSDY
+718 
-727 LNDNEPIGKPFI
+727 
-739 IKMADLLEYLH
+739 

>member
-16 KEVLEGLGLLENLN
+16 KDVLEGLGLLENLN
-30 QEVVVNYVGY
+30 QEVIVNYVGY

-52 LPKVLTDE
+52 LPKVLIDE
-60 REKAFGH
+60 NEKAFGH

-109 ENDIIY
+109 DNDIIY

-176 FVQDGK
+176 FVQDEE
-182 EPIYLNPINKKRQIN
+182 EPIYLDPVNKKRQIN

-212 IKGRYGFPVQINMG
+212 IRGRYGFPVQIQMG
-226 YELIIGEQF
+226 YELILGEQF
-235 NHYLNGY
+235 NRYLNGY
-242 GLIRLRQIK
+242 GQIRLRQIK

-304 DKELPDGLKDQ
+304 DKELPEGLKDQ

-455 NFLYIVSLYAQ
+455 NFLYVVSLYAQ
-466 NDDGAK
+466 NDEGAK
-472 HIWKDKVRALFRK
+472 QQWKDKVRALFRK
-485 EIQKMLADR
+485 EIQQKLQGDFK
-494 YDFYAMQAHQNVN
+494 FYAMTAHPNVD
-507 AEEYLK
+507 ATQYIEE
-513 NNFQQTLGKIYKP
+513 NFKDVLGKLYQP
-526 FKNDG
+526 FPNKEF
-531 VFSLALD
+531 FSLALD
-538 KTDPEG
+538 SNKKYKEENDKLL
-544 NNEELLR
+544 EELS
-551 ELRKHFFVVKNE
+551 KHFFVVENTLGENPAEPLAVRMEAEGHLYQSDPSIDKTEKCVLTGYIPKSNSQFE
-563 IGKDPEPEL
+563 SFDEGKGKRFDMKYIPSINLMAVKYFLPMVDGFVDGYYKVNSMSFKTVKEANPDG
-572 TKIVEK
+572 TEK
-578 EGEKYSGSDDESL
+578 ENMYLHLSLGDFIKLGEE
-591 VLVGCIRNKDQYDW
+591 
-605 AIRNGKY
+605 
-612 NIRVDIGD
+612 RV
-620 GRNGAVVP
+620 
-628 NADFFKVKYLLLY
+628 FFYRVKLTAGQLHSISKIENDYLL
-641 SENKTAIVNTY
+641 
-652 YTIHEGNDAMQY
+652 
-664 AGFDRMKELFYPFN
+664 
-678 VSKGTP
+678 
-684 AVKDVLIE
+684 
-692 KEYKNR
+692 
-698 FYLLYGFNNER
+698 
-709 KAFPENKQI
+709 
-718 DLARLLSDY
+718 
-727 LNDNEPIGKPFI
+727 
-739 IKMADLLEYLH
+739 

>member
-30 QEVVVNYVGY
+30 QEVIVNYVGY

-52 LPKVLTDE
+52 LPKVLIDE
-60 REKAFGH
+60 NEKAFGH

-109 ENDIIY
+109 DNDIIY

-176 FVQDGK
+176 FIQDEE
-182 EPIYLNPINKKRQIN
+182 EPIYLDPVNKKRQIN

-212 IKGRYGFPVQINMG
+212 IRGRYGFPVQIQMG
-226 YELIIGEQF
+226 YELIQGEQF
-235 NHYLNGY
+235 NRYLNGY
-242 GLIRLRQIK
+242 GQIRLRQIK

-377 FLDGKDNN
+377 FLDGNDNN

-416 LSYDDKIYETQKDNK
+416 LSYDDKIYETRKDNK

-455 NFLYIVSLYAQ
+455 NFLYVVSLYAQ

-472 HIWKDKVRALFRK
+472 QQWKDKVRALFRK
-485 EIQKMLADR
+485 EIQQKLQGDFK
-494 YDFYAMQAHQNVN
+494 FYAMTAHPNVD
-507 AEEYLK
+507 ATQYIEE
-513 NNFQQTLGKIYKP
+513 NFKEVLGKLYQP
-526 FKNDG
+526 FPNKKF
-531 VFSLALD
+531 FSLALD
-538 KTDPEG
+538 SNEKYKEENDKLLEELKKHFYVEECKIGTDPTEILEVAKAITPVPVSIDKQKTGVLMVMMENFADKCVKFLPYGKIAIGIKYSKDSMAIVEHLSEIGYILFHTRKDEG
-544 NNEELLR
+544 QHLFAINGDITVVDAEEL
-551 ELRKHFFVVKNE
+551 
-563 IGKDPEPEL
+563 
-572 TKIVEK
+572 
-578 EGEKYSGSDDESL
+578 GSD
-591 VLVGCIRNKDQYDW
+591 VYKNVGTTEMY
-605 AIRNGKY
+605 
-612 NIRVDIGD
+612 
-620 GRNGAVVP
+620 AVVP
-628 NADFFKVKYLLLY
+628 FEKIELDSSHLH
-641 SENKTAIVNTY
+641 SNKKSFTPKTRY
-652 YTIHEGNDAMQY
+652 DAQ
-664 AGFDRMKELFYPFN
+664 FEEL
-678 VSKGTP
+678 
-684 AVKDVLIE
+684 
-692 KEYKNR
+692 
-698 FYLLYGFNNER
+698 NNL
-709 KAFPENKQI
+709 Q
-718 DLARLLSDY
+718 
-727 LNDNEPIGKPFI
+727 
-739 IKMADLLEYLH
+739 

>member
-30 QEVVVNYVGY
+30 QEVIVNYVGY

-52 LPKVLTDE
+52 LPKVLIDE
-60 REKAFGH
+60 NEKAFGH

-109 ENDIIY
+109 DNDIIY

-176 FVQDGK
+176 FVQDEE
-182 EPIYLNPINKKRQIN
+182 EPIYLDPVNKKRQIN

-212 IKGRYGFPVQINMG
+212 IRGRYGFPVQIQMG
-226 YELIIGEQF
+226 YELIQGEQF
-235 NHYLNGY
+235 NRYLNGY
-242 GLIRLRQIK
+242 GQIRLRQIK

-377 FLDGKDNN
+377 FLDGNDNN
-385 WSKRVSKYRDEV
+385 WLKRVSKYRDEV

-416 LSYDDKIYETQKDNK
+416 LSYDDKIYEPRKDNK

-455 NFLYIVSLYAQ
+455 NFLYVVSLYAQ

-472 HIWKDKVRALFRK
+472 QQWKDKVRALFRK
-485 EIQKMLADR
+485 EIQQKLQGDFK
-494 YDFYAMQAHQNVN
+494 FYAMTAHPNVD
-507 AEEYLK
+507 ATQYIEE
-513 NNFQQTLGKIYKP
+513 NFKEVLGKLYQP
-526 FKNDG
+526 FPNKKF
-531 VFSLALD
+531 FSLALD
-538 KTDPEG
+538 SNEKYKEENDKLLEELKKHFYVEECKIGTDPTEILEVAKAITPVPVSIDKQKTGVLMVMMENFADKCVKFLPYGKIAIGIKYSKDSMAIVEHLSEIGYILFHTRKDEG
-544 NNEELLR
+544 QHLFAINGDITVVDAEEL
-551 ELRKHFFVVKNE
+551 
-563 IGKDPEPEL
+563 
-572 TKIVEK
+572 
-578 EGEKYSGSDDESL
+578 GSD
-591 VLVGCIRNKDQYDW
+591 VYKNVGTTEMY
-605 AIRNGKY
+605 
-612 NIRVDIGD
+612 
-620 GRNGAVVP
+620 AVVP
-628 NADFFKVKYLLLY
+628 FEKIELDSSHLH
-641 SENKTAIVNTY
+641 SNKKSFTPKTRY
-652 YTIHEGNDAMQY
+652 DAQ
-664 AGFDRMKELFYPFN
+664 FEEL
-678 VSKGTP
+678 
-684 AVKDVLIE
+684 
-692 KEYKNR
+692 
-698 FYLLYGFNNER
+698 NNL
-709 KAFPENKQI
+709 Q
-718 DLARLLSDY
+718 
-727 LNDNEPIGKPFI
+727 
-739 IKMADLLEYLH
+739 

>member
-16 KEVLEGLGLLENLN
+16 KDVLEGLGLLENLN
-30 QEVVVNYVGY
+30 QEVIVNYVGY

-52 LPKVLTDE
+52 LPKVLIDE
-60 REKAFGH
+60 NEKAFGH

-109 ENDIIY
+109 DNDIIY

-161 NNKINWTKTISSSQA
+161 NDKINWTKTISSSQA
-176 FVQDGK
+176 FVQDK
-182 EPIYLNPINKKRQIN
+182 EEPIYLDPVNKKRQIN

-212 IKGRYGFPVQINMG
+212 IRGRYGFPVQIQMG
-226 YELIIGEQF
+226 YELILGEQF
-235 NHYLNGY
+235 NRYLNGY
-242 GLIRLRQIK
+242 GQIRLRQIK

-304 DKELPDGLKDQ
+304 DKELPEGLKDQ

-416 LSYDDKIYETQKDNK
+416 LSYDDNIYETQKDNK

-455 NFLYIVSLYAQ
+455 NFLYVVSLYAQ

-472 HIWKDKVRALFRK
+472 QQWKDKVRALFRK
-485 EIQKMLADR
+485 EIQQKLQGDFK
-494 YDFYAMQAHQNVN
+494 FYAMTAHPNVD
-507 AEEYLK
+507 ATQYIEE
-513 NNFQQTLGKIYKP
+513 NFKEVLGKLYQP
-526 FKNDG
+526 FPNKEF
-531 VFSLALD
+531 FSLALD
-538 KTDPEG
+538 SNEKYKLENDQLLEELKKHFYVEECRIGTDPTEILEEAKAITPVPVG
-544 NNEELLR
+544 FEKQKTGVLMVMMENFADKCVKFLPYGKIAIGIKYSKDSMAIVEHLSEIGYILFHTRKDVGQHLFAINGDITVVDTEEL
-551 ELRKHFFVVKNE
+551 
-563 IGKDPEPEL
+563 
-572 TKIVEK
+572 
-578 EGEKYSGSDDESL
+578 GSD
-591 VLVGCIRNKDQYDW
+591 VYKNVGTTEMY
-605 AIRNGKY
+605 
-612 NIRVDIGD
+612 
-620 GRNGAVVP
+620 AVVP
-628 NADFFKVKYLLLY
+628 FETIELDSSNLHSSKKSFTP
-641 SENKTAIVNTY
+641 KTRY
-652 YTIHEGNDAMQY
+652 DAQ
-664 AGFDRMKELFYPFN
+664 FEEL
-678 VSKGTP
+678 
-684 AVKDVLIE
+684 
-692 KEYKNR
+692 
-698 FYLLYGFNNER
+698 NNL
-709 KAFPENKQI
+709 Q
-718 DLARLLSDY
+718 
-727 LNDNEPIGKPFI
+727 
-739 IKMADLLEYLH
+739 

>member
-1 MILLIEGYKYKADDV
+1 MILLIEGYNYKADDV

-30 QEVVVNYVGY
+30 QEVIVNYVGY

-52 LPKVLTDE
+52 LPKVLIDDN
-60 REKAFGH
+60 EKAFGH

-109 ENDIIY
+109 DNDIIY

-176 FVQDGK
+176 FVQDEE
-182 EPIYLNPINKKRQIN
+182 EPINLDPVNKKRQIN

-212 IKGRYGFPVQINMG
+212 IRGRYGFPVQIQMG
-226 YELIIGEQF
+226 YELIQGEQF
-235 NHYLNGY
+235 NRYLNGY
-242 GLIRLRQIK
+242 GQIRLRQIK

-455 NFLYIVSLYAQ
+455 NFLYVVSLYAQ

-472 HIWKDKVRALFRK
+472 QQWKDKVRALFRK
-485 EIQKMLADR
+485 EIQQKLQGDFK
-494 YDFYAMQAHQNVN
+494 FYAMTAHPNVD
-507 AEEYLK
+507 ATQYIEE
-513 NNFQQTLGKIYKP
+513 NFKEVLGKLYQP
-526 FKNDG
+526 FPNKEF
-531 VFSLALD
+531 FSLALD
-538 KTDPEG
+538 SNEKYKEENDMLLEELKNHFYVEECKIGTDPTEILEG
-544 NNEELLR
+544 AKAITPVPVSIDKQKTGVLMVMMENFADKCVKFLPYGKVAIGIKYSKDSMAIVEHLSEIGYILFHTRKDVGQHLFAINGDITVVDTEELGNDIY
-551 ELRKHFFVVKNE
+551 KNVNTTE
-563 IGKDPEPEL
+563 M
-572 TKIVEK
+572 
-578 EGEKYSGSDDESL
+578 Y
-591 VLVGCIRNKDQYDW
+591 
-605 AIRNGKY
+605 
-612 NIRVDIGD
+612 
-620 GRNGAVVP
+620 AVVP
-628 NADFFKVKYLLLY
+628 FETIELDSSNLHSSKKSFTP
-641 SENKTAIVNTY
+641 KTRY
-652 YTIHEGNDAMQY
+652 DAQ
-664 AGFDRMKELFYPFN
+664 FEEL
-678 VSKGTP
+678 
-684 AVKDVLIE
+684 
-692 KEYKNR
+692 
-698 FYLLYGFNNER
+698 NNL
-709 KAFPENKQI
+709 Q
-718 DLARLLSDY
+718 
-727 LNDNEPIGKPFI
+727 
-739 IKMADLLEYLH
+739 

>member
-30 QEVVVNYVGY
+30 QEVIVNYVGY

-52 LPKVLTDE
+52 LPKVLIDE
-60 REKAFGH
+60 NEKAFGH

-109 ENDIIY
+109 DNDIIY

-176 FVQDGK
+176 FVQDEE
-182 EPIYLNPINKKRQIN
+182 EPIYLDPVNKKRQIN

-212 IKGRYGFPVQINMG
+212 IRGRYGFPVQIQMG
-226 YELIIGEQF
+226 YELIQGEQF
-235 NHYLNGY
+235 NRYLNGY
-242 GLIRLRQIK
+242 GQIRLRQIK

-409 SARMDKE
+409 SARMDKQ

-455 NFLYIVSLYAQ
+455 NFLYVVSLYAQ

-472 HIWKDKVRALFRK
+472 QQWKDKVRALFRK
-485 EIQKMLADR
+485 EIQQKLQGDFK
-494 YDFYAMQAHQNVN
+494 FYAMTAHPNVD
-507 AEEYLK
+507 ATQYIEE
-513 NNFQQTLGKIYKP
+513 NFKEVLGKLYQP
-526 FKNDG
+526 FPNKEF
-531 VFSLALD
+531 FSLALD
-538 KTDPEG
+538 SNEKYKEENDMLLEELKNHFYVEECKIGTDPTEILEG
-544 NNEELLR
+544 AKAITPVPVSIDKQKTGVLMVMMENFADKCVKFLPYGKVAIGIKYSKDSMAIVEHLSEIGYILFHTRKDVGQHLFAINGDITVVDTEELGNDIY
-551 ELRKHFFVVKNE
+551 KNVNTTE
-563 IGKDPEPEL
+563 M
-572 TKIVEK
+572 
-578 EGEKYSGSDDESL
+578 Y
-591 VLVGCIRNKDQYDW
+591 
-605 AIRNGKY
+605 
-612 NIRVDIGD
+612 
-620 GRNGAVVP
+620 AVVP
-628 NADFFKVKYLLLY
+628 FETIELDSSNLHSSKKSFTP
-641 SENKTAIVNTY
+641 KTRY
-652 YTIHEGNDAMQY
+652 DAQ
-664 AGFDRMKELFYPFN
+664 FEEL
-678 VSKGTP
+678 
-684 AVKDVLIE
+684 
-692 KEYKNR
+692 
-698 FYLLYGFNNER
+698 NNL
-709 KAFPENKQI
+709 Q
-718 DLARLLSDY
+718 
-727 LNDNEPIGKPFI
+727 
-739 IKMADLLEYLH
+739 

>member
-16 KEVLEGLGLLENLN
+16 KDVLEGLGLLENLN
-30 QEVVVNYVGY
+30 QEVIVNYVGY

-52 LPKVLTDE
+52 LPKVLIDE
-60 REKAFGH
+60 NEKAFGH

-109 ENDIIY
+109 DNDIIY

-176 FVQDGK
+176 FVQDEE
-182 EPIYLNPINKKRQIN
+182 EPIYLDPVNKKRQIN

-212 IKGRYGFPVQINMG
+212 IRGRYGFPVQIQMG
-226 YELIIGEQF
+226 YELILGEQF
-235 NHYLNGY
+235 NRYLNGY
-242 GLIRLRQIK
+242 GQIRLRQIK

-304 DKELPDGLKDQ
+304 DKELPEGLKDQ

-455 NFLYIVSLYAQ
+455 NFLYVVSLYAQ

-472 HIWKDKVRALFRK
+472 QQWKDKVRALFRK
-485 EIQKMLADR
+485 EIQQKLQGDFK
-494 YDFYAMQAHQNVN
+494 FYAMTAHPNVD
-507 AEEYLK
+507 ATQYIEE
-513 NNFQQTLGKIYKP
+513 NFKEVLGKLYQP
-526 FKNDG
+526 FPNKKF
-531 VFSLALD
+531 FSLALD
-538 KTDPEG
+538 SNEKYKEENDKLLEELKKHFYVEECKIGTDPTEILEVAKAITPVPVSIDKQKTGVLMVMMENFADKCVKFLPYGKIAIGIKYSKDSMAIVEHLSEIGYILFHTRKDEG
-544 NNEELLR
+544 QHLFAINGDITVVDAEEL
-551 ELRKHFFVVKNE
+551 
-563 IGKDPEPEL
+563 
-572 TKIVEK
+572 
-578 EGEKYSGSDDESL
+578 GSD
-591 VLVGCIRNKDQYDW
+591 VYKNVGTTEMY
-605 AIRNGKY
+605 
-612 NIRVDIGD
+612 
-620 GRNGAVVP
+620 AVVP
-628 NADFFKVKYLLLY
+628 FEKIELDSSHLH
-641 SENKTAIVNTY
+641 SNKKSFTPKTRY
-652 YTIHEGNDAMQY
+652 DAQ
-664 AGFDRMKELFYPFN
+664 FEEL
-678 VSKGTP
+678 
-684 AVKDVLIE
+684 
-692 KEYKNR
+692 
-698 FYLLYGFNNER
+698 NNL
-709 KAFPENKQI
+709 Q
-718 DLARLLSDY
+718 
-727 LNDNEPIGKPFI
+727 
-739 IKMADLLEYLH
+739 

>member
-30 QEVVVNYVGY
+30 QEVIVNYVGY

-52 LPKVLTDE
+52 LPKVLIDE
-60 REKAFGH
+60 NEKAFGH

-109 ENDIIY
+109 DNDIIY

-176 FVQDGK
+176 FVQDEE
-182 EPIYLNPINKKRQIN
+182 EPIYLDPVNKKRQIN

-212 IKGRYGFPVQINMG
+212 IRGRYGFPVQIQMG
-226 YELIIGEQF
+226 YELIQGEQF
-235 NHYLNGY
+235 NRYLNGY
-242 GLIRLRQIK
+242 GQIRLRQIK

-304 DKELPDGLKDQ
+304 DKELPEGLKDQ

-455 NFLYIVSLYAQ
+455 NFLYVVSLYAQ

-472 HIWKDKVRALFRK
+472 QQWKDKVRALFRK
-485 EIQKMLADR
+485 EIQQKLQGDFK
-494 YDFYAMQAHQNVN
+494 FYAMTAHPNVD
-507 AEEYLK
+507 ATQYIEE
-513 NNFQQTLGKIYKP
+513 NFKEVLGKLYQP
-526 FKNDG
+526 FPNKEF
-531 VFSLALD
+531 FSLALD
-538 KTDPEG
+538 SNEKYKLENDQLLEELKKHFYVEECRIGTDPTEILEEAKAITPVPVG
-544 NNEELLR
+544 FEKQKTGVLMVMMENFADKCVKFLPYGRIAIGIKYSKDSMAIVEHLSEIGYILFHTRKDKGQHLFAINGDITVVDTEELGND
-551 ELRKHFFVVKNE
+551 VYKN
-563 IGKDPEPEL
+563 
-572 TKIVEK
+572 
-578 EGEKYSGSDDESL
+578 
-591 VLVGCIRNKDQYDW
+591 VGTTEMY
-605 AIRNGKY
+605 
-612 NIRVDIGD
+612 
-620 GRNGAVVP
+620 AVVP
-628 NADFFKVKYLLLY
+628 FKTIELDSSKLH
-641 SENKTAIVNTY
+641 SSKKSFTPKTRY
-652 YTIHEGNDAMQY
+652 DAQ
-664 AGFDRMKELFYPFN
+664 FEEL
-678 VSKGTP
+678 
-684 AVKDVLIE
+684 
-692 KEYKNR
+692 
-698 FYLLYGFNNER
+698 NNL
-709 KAFPENKQI
+709 Q
-718 DLARLLSDY
+718 
-727 LNDNEPIGKPFI
+727 
-739 IKMADLLEYLH
+739 

>member
-1 MILLIEGYKYKADDV
+1 MADDV

-30 QEVVVNYVGY
+30 QEVIVNYVGY

-52 LPKVLTDE
+52 LPKVLIDE
-60 REKAFGH
+60 NEKAFGH

-109 ENDIIY
+109 DNDIIY

-176 FVQDGK
+176 FVQDEE
-182 EPIYLNPINKKRQIN
+182 EPIYLDPVNKKRKIN

-212 IKGRYGFPVQINMG
+212 IRGRYGFPVQIQMG
-226 YELIIGEQF
+226 YELIQGEQF
-235 NHYLNGY
+235 NRYLNGY
-242 GLIRLRQIK
+242 GQIRLRQIK

-455 NFLYIVSLYAQ
+455 NFLYVVSLYAQ
-466 NDDGAK
+466 NDEGAK
-472 HIWKDKVRALFRK
+472 QQWKDKVRALFRK
-485 EIQKMLADR
+485 EIQQKLQGDFK
-494 YDFYAMQAHQNVN
+494 FYAMTAHPNVD
-507 AEEYLK
+507 ATQYIEE
-513 NNFQQTLGKIYKP
+513 NFKEVLGKLYQP
-526 FKNDG
+526 FPNKEF
-531 VFSLALD
+531 FSLALD
-538 KTDPEG
+538 SNEKFKEENDKLL
-544 NNEELLR
+544 EELS
-551 ELRKHFFVVKNE
+551 KHFYIAENVL
-563 IGKDPEPEL
+563 GASPESA
-572 TKIVEK
+572 IEK
-578 EGEKYSGSDDESL
+578 VISEDTTNY
-591 VLVGCIRNKDQYDW
+591 
-605 AIRNGKY
+605 
-612 NIRVDIGD
+612 VD
-620 GRNGAVVP
+620 
-628 NADFFKVKYLLLY
+628 
-641 SENKTAIVNTY
+641 
-652 YTIHEGNDAMQY
+652 
-664 AGFDRMKELFYPFN
+664 
-678 VSKGTP
+678 
-684 AVKDVLIE
+684 VKDVKCIVINKEGQHFINTRAAIQQDPRFGIAIQNEFNEAGGKQNVLHLDEGLTTAGYLIITNKRE
-692 KEYKNR
+692 SDVYFLDSGPIFLTGNDMKSAVTTKAGAMIYLVFKIVPNMTFPSEMINMDAIRKLLGAGHEPKLVNFKNV
-698 FYLLYGFNNER
+698 LKDE
-709 KAFPENKQI
+709 
-718 DLARLLSDY
+718 
-727 LNDNEPIGKPFI
+727 
-739 IKMADLLEYLH
+739 

>member
-30 QEVVVNYVGY
+30 QEVIVNYVGY

-52 LPKVLTDE
+52 LPKVLIDE
-60 REKAFGH
+60 NEKAFGH

-97 YRALYVFKNSNP
+97 YRALYVFKNCNP
-109 ENDIIY
+109 DNDIIY

-176 FVQDGK
+176 FVQDEE
-182 EPIYLNPINKKRQIN
+182 EPIYLDPVNKKRQIN

-212 IKGRYGFPVQINMG
+212 IRGRYGFPVQIQMG
-226 YELIIGEQF
+226 YELIQGEQF
-235 NHYLNGY
+235 NRYLNGY
-242 GLIRLRQIK
+242 GQIRLRQIK

-377 FLDGKDNN
+377 FLDGKDSN

-455 NFLYIVSLYAQ
+455 NFLYVVSLYAQ

-472 HIWKDKVRALFRK
+472 QQWKDKVRALFRK
-485 EIQKMLADR
+485 EIQQKLQGDFK
-494 YDFYAMQAHQNVN
+494 FYAMTAHPNVD
-507 AEEYLK
+507 ATQYIED
-513 NNFQQTLGKIYKP
+513 NFKEVLGKLYQP
-526 FKNDG
+526 FPNKEF
-531 VFSLALD
+531 FSLALD
-538 KTDPEG
+538 SNEKYKEENDKLLDELRNHFYVEECKIGTDPTEILEG
-544 NNEELLR
+544 AKAVTPIPAGIEEQKTGVLMVMMENFADKCVKFLPYGKIAIGIKYSKDSMAIVEHLSEIGYILFHTRKDEGQHLFAINGDITVVDTEEL
-551 ELRKHFFVVKNE
+551 
-563 IGKDPEPEL
+563 
-572 TKIVEK
+572 
-578 EGEKYSGSDDESL
+578 GSD
-591 VLVGCIRNKDQYDW
+591 VYKNVGTTEMY
-605 AIRNGKY
+605 
-612 NIRVDIGD
+612 
-620 GRNGAVVP
+620 AVVP
-628 NADFFKVKYLLLY
+628 FETIELDSSNLHSSKKSFTP
-641 SENKTAIVNTY
+641 KTRY
-652 YTIHEGNDAMQY
+652 DAQ
-664 AGFDRMKELFYPFN
+664 FEEL
-678 VSKGTP
+678 
-684 AVKDVLIE
+684 
-692 KEYKNR
+692 
-698 FYLLYGFNNER
+698 NNL
-709 KAFPENKQI
+709 Q
-718 DLARLLSDY
+718 
-727 LNDNEPIGKPFI
+727 
-739 IKMADLLEYLH
+739 

>member
-16 KEVLEGLGLLENLN
+16 KDVLEGLGLLENLN
-30 QEVVVNYVGY
+30 QEVIVNYVGY

-52 LPKVLTDE
+52 LPKVLIDE
-60 REKAFGH
+60 NEKAFGH

-109 ENDIIY
+109 DNDIIY

-176 FVQDGK
+176 FVQDEE
-182 EPIYLNPINKKRQIN
+182 EPIYLDPVNKKRQIN

-212 IKGRYGFPVQINMG
+212 IRGRYGFPVQIQMG
-226 YELIIGEQF
+226 YELILGEQF
-235 NHYLNGY
+235 NRYLNGY
-242 GLIRLRQIK
+242 GQIRLRQIK

-304 DKELPDGLKDQ
+304 DKELPEGLKDQ

-377 FLDGKDNN
+377 FLDGKDKN

-455 NFLYIVSLYAQ
+455 NFLYVVSLYAQ

-472 HIWKDKVRALFRK
+472 QQWKDKVRALFRK
-485 EIQKMLADR
+485 EIQQKLQGDFK
-494 YDFYAMQAHQNVN
+494 FYAMTAHPNVD
-507 AEEYLK
+507 ATQYIEE
-513 NNFQQTLGKIYKP
+513 NFKEVLGKLYQP
-526 FKNDG
+526 FPNKEF
-531 VFSLALD
+531 FSLALD
-538 KTDPEG
+538 S
-544 NNEELLR
+544 NEKYKLENDQLLE
-551 ELRKHFFVVKNE
+551 ELRKHFYVEECRIGTDPTEILEEAKAITPVPVGFEKQKTGVLMVMMENFADKCVKFLPYGKIAIGIKYSKDSMAIVEHLSE
-563 IGKDPEPEL
+563 IGYILFHTRKDVGQHLFAINGDITVVDTEEL
-572 TKIVEK
+572 
-578 EGEKYSGSDDESL
+578 GSD
-591 VLVGCIRNKDQYDW
+591 VYKNVGTTEMY
-605 AIRNGKY
+605 
-612 NIRVDIGD
+612 
-620 GRNGAVVP
+620 AVVP
-628 NADFFKVKYLLLY
+628 FETIELDSSNLHSSKKSFTP
-641 SENKTAIVNTY
+641 KTRY
-652 YTIHEGNDAMQY
+652 DAQ
-664 AGFDRMKELFYPFN
+664 FEEL
-678 VSKGTP
+678 
-684 AVKDVLIE
+684 
-692 KEYKNR
+692 
-698 FYLLYGFNNER
+698 NNL
-709 KAFPENKQI
+709 Q
-718 DLARLLSDY
+718 
-727 LNDNEPIGKPFI
+727 
-739 IKMADLLEYLH
+739 

>member
-16 KEVLEGLGLLENLN
+16 KDVLEGLGLLENLN
-30 QEVVVNYVGY
+30 QEVIVNYVGY

-52 LPKVLTDE
+52 LPKVLIDE
-60 REKAFGH
+60 NEKAFGH

-109 ENDIIY
+109 DNDIIY

-176 FVQDGK
+176 FVQDEE
-182 EPIYLNPINKKRQIN
+182 EPIYLDPVNKKRQIN

-212 IKGRYGFPVQINMG
+212 IRGRYGFPVQIQMG
-226 YELIIGEQF
+226 YELIQGEQF
-235 NHYLNGY
+235 NRYLNGY
-242 GLIRLRQIK
+242 GQIRLRQIK

-304 DKELPDGLKDQ
+304 DKELPEGLKDQ

-416 LSYDDKIYETQKDNK
+416 LSYDDKIYETRKDNK

-455 NFLYIVSLYAQ
+455 NFLYVVSLYAQ

-472 HIWKDKVRALFRK
+472 QQWKDKVRALFRK
-485 EIQKMLADR
+485 EIQQKLQGDFK
-494 YDFYAMQAHQNVN
+494 FYAMTAHPNVD
-507 AEEYLK
+507 ATQYIEE
-513 NNFQQTLGKIYKP
+513 NFKEVLGKLYQP
-526 FKNDG
+526 FPNKEF
-531 VFSLALD
+531 FSLALD
-538 KTDPEG
+538 S
-544 NNEELLR
+544 NEKYKLENDQLLE
-551 ELRKHFFVVKNE
+551 ELRKHFYVEECRIGTDPTEILEEAKAITPVPVGFEKQKTGVLMVMMENFADKCVKFLPYGKIAIGIKYSKDSMAIVEHLSE
-563 IGKDPEPEL
+563 IGYILFHTRKDVGQHLFAINGDITVVDAEEL
-572 TKIVEK
+572 
-578 EGEKYSGSDDESL
+578 GSD
-591 VLVGCIRNKDQYDW
+591 VYKNVGTTEMY
-605 AIRNGKY
+605 
-612 NIRVDIGD
+612 
-620 GRNGAVVP
+620 AVVP
-628 NADFFKVKYLLLY
+628 FLTIELDSSNLHSSKKSFTP
-641 SENKTAIVNTY
+641 KTRY
-652 YTIHEGNDAMQY
+652 DAQ
-664 AGFDRMKELFYPFN
+664 FEEL
-678 VSKGTP
+678 
-684 AVKDVLIE
+684 
-692 KEYKNR
+692 
-698 FYLLYGFNNER
+698 NNL
-709 KAFPENKQI
+709 Q
-718 DLARLLSDY
+718 
-727 LNDNEPIGKPFI
+727 
-739 IKMADLLEYLH
+739 

>member
-30 QEVVVNYVGY
+30 QEVIVNYVGY

-52 LPKVLTDE
+52 LPKVLIDE
-60 REKAFGH
+60 NEKAFGH

-109 ENDIIY
+109 DNDIIY

-176 FVQDGK
+176 FVQDEE
-182 EPIYLNPINKKRQIN
+182 EPIYLDPVNKKRQIN

-212 IKGRYGFPVQINMG
+212 IRGRYGFPVQIQMG
-226 YELIIGEQF
+226 YELIQGEQF
-235 NHYLNGY
+235 NRYLNGY
-242 GLIRLRQIK
+242 GQIRLRQIK

-271 RSHQIAIT
+271 RSHQMAIT

-455 NFLYIVSLYAQ
+455 NFLYVVSLYAQ

-472 HIWKDKVRALFRK
+472 QQWKDKVRALFRK
-485 EIQKMLADR
+485 EIQQKLQGDFK
-494 YDFYAMQAHQNVN
+494 FYAMTAHPNVD
-507 AEEYLK
+507 ATQYIEE
-513 NNFQQTLGKIYKP
+513 NFKEVLGKLYQP
-526 FKNDG
+526 FPNKEF
-531 VFSLALD
+531 FSLALD
-538 KTDPEG
+538 SNEKYKEENDKLLDELKKHFYVEECKIGTDPTEILEVAKAITPMPVSIDKQKTGVLMVMMENFADKCVKFLPYGKIAIGIKYSKDSMAIVEHLSEIGYILFHTRKDEG
-544 NNEELLR
+544 QHLFAINGDITVVDAEELGSN
-551 ELRKHFFVVKNE
+551 VYKN
-563 IGKDPEPEL
+563 
-572 TKIVEK
+572 
-578 EGEKYSGSDDESL
+578 
-591 VLVGCIRNKDQYDW
+591 VGTTEMY
-605 AIRNGKY
+605 
-612 NIRVDIGD
+612 
-620 GRNGAVVP
+620 AVVP
-628 NADFFKVKYLLLY
+628 FETIELDSSHLH
-641 SENKTAIVNTY
+641 SNKKSFTPKTRY
-652 YTIHEGNDAMQY
+652 DAQ
-664 AGFDRMKELFYPFN
+664 FEEL
-678 VSKGTP
+678 
-684 AVKDVLIE
+684 
-692 KEYKNR
+692 
-698 FYLLYGFNNER
+698 NNL
-709 KAFPENKQI
+709 Q
-718 DLARLLSDY
+718 
-727 LNDNEPIGKPFI
+727 
-739 IKMADLLEYLH
+739 

>member
-16 KEVLEGLGLLENLN
+16 KDVLEGLGLLENLN
-30 QEVVVNYVGY
+30 QEVIVNYVGY

-52 LPKVLTDE
+52 LPKVLIDE
-60 REKAFGH
+60 NEKAFGH

-109 ENDIIY
+109 DNDIIY

-176 FVQDGK
+176 FVQDEE
-182 EPIYLNPINKKRQIN
+182 EPIYLDHVNKKRQIN

-212 IKGRYGFPVQINMG
+212 IRGRYGFPVQIQMG
-226 YELIIGEQF
+226 YELILGEQF
-235 NHYLNGY
+235 NRYLNGY
-242 GLIRLRQIK
+242 GQIRLRQIK

-304 DKELPDGLKDQ
+304 DKELPEGLKDQ

-455 NFLYIVSLYAQ
+455 NFLYVVSLYAQ

-472 HIWKDKVRALFRK
+472 QQWKDKVRALFRK
-485 EIQKMLADR
+485 EIQQKLQGDFK
-494 YDFYAMQAHQNVN
+494 FYAMTAHPNVD
-507 AEEYLK
+507 ATQYIEE
-513 NNFQQTLGKIYKP
+513 NFKEVLGKLYQP
-526 FKNDG
+526 FPNKEF
-531 VFSLALD
+531 FSLALD
-538 KTDPEG
+538 S
-544 NNEELLR
+544 NEKYKLENDQLLE
-551 ELRKHFFVVKNE
+551 ELRKHFYVEECRIGTDPTEILEEAKAITPVPVGFEKQKTGVLMVMMENFADKCVKFLPYGKIAIGIKYSKDSMAIVEHLSE
-563 IGKDPEPEL
+563 IGYILFHTRKDVGQHLFAINGDITVVDTEEL
-572 TKIVEK
+572 
-578 EGEKYSGSDDESL
+578 GSD
-591 VLVGCIRNKDQYDW
+591 VYKNVGTTEMY
-605 AIRNGKY
+605 
-612 NIRVDIGD
+612 
-620 GRNGAVVP
+620 AVVP
-628 NADFFKVKYLLLY
+628 FETIELDSSNLHSSKKSFTP
-641 SENKTAIVNTY
+641 KTRY
-652 YTIHEGNDAMQY
+652 DAQ
-664 AGFDRMKELFYPFN
+664 FEEL
-678 VSKGTP
+678 
-684 AVKDVLIE
+684 
-692 KEYKNR
+692 
-698 FYLLYGFNNER
+698 NNL
-709 KAFPENKQI
+709 Q
-718 DLARLLSDY
+718 
-727 LNDNEPIGKPFI
+727 
-739 IKMADLLEYLH
+739 

>member
-30 QEVVVNYVGY
+30 QEVIVNYVGY

-52 LPKVLTDE
+52 LPKVLIDDN
-60 REKAFGH
+60 EKAFGH

-109 ENDIIY
+109 DNDIIY

-176 FVQDGK
+176 FVQDEE
-182 EPIYLNPINKKRQIN
+182 EPIYLDPVNKKRKIN

-212 IKGRYGFPVQINMG
+212 IRGRYGFPVQIQMG
-226 YELIIGEQF
+226 YELIQGEQF
-235 NHYLNGY
+235 NRYLNGY
-242 GLIRLRQIK
+242 GQIRLRQIK

-455 NFLYIVSLYAQ
+455 NFLYVVSLYAQ

-472 HIWKDKVRALFRK
+472 QQWKDKVRALFRK
-485 EIQKMLADR
+485 EIQQKLQGDFK
-494 YDFYAMQAHQNVN
+494 FYAMTAHPNVD
-507 AEEYLK
+507 ATQYIEE
-513 NNFQQTLGKIYKP
+513 NFKEVLGKLYQP
-526 FKNDG
+526 FPNKEF
-531 VFSLALD
+531 FSLALD
-538 KTDPEG
+538 SNEKYKEENDMLLEELKNHFYVEECKIGTDPTEILEG
-544 NNEELLR
+544 AKAITPVPVSIDKQKTGVLMVMMENFADKCVKFLPYGKVAIGIKYSKDSMAIVEHLSEIGYILFHTRKDVGQHLFAINGDITMVDTEELGNDIY
-551 ELRKHFFVVKNE
+551 KNVNTTE
-563 IGKDPEPEL
+563 M
-572 TKIVEK
+572 
-578 EGEKYSGSDDESL
+578 Y
-591 VLVGCIRNKDQYDW
+591 
-605 AIRNGKY
+605 
-612 NIRVDIGD
+612 
-620 GRNGAVVP
+620 AVVP
-628 NADFFKVKYLLLY
+628 FETIELDSSNLHSSKKSFTP
-641 SENKTAIVNTY
+641 KTRY
-652 YTIHEGNDAMQY
+652 DAQ
-664 AGFDRMKELFYPFN
+664 FEEL
-678 VSKGTP
+678 
-684 AVKDVLIE
+684 
-692 KEYKNR
+692 
-698 FYLLYGFNNER
+698 NNL
-709 KAFPENKQI
+709 Q
-718 DLARLLSDY
+718 
-727 LNDNEPIGKPFI
+727 
-739 IKMADLLEYLH
+739 

>member
-30 QEVVVNYVGY
+30 QEVIVNYVGY

-52 LPKVLTDE
+52 LPKVLIDDN
-60 REKAFGH
+60 EKAFGH

-109 ENDIIY
+109 DNDIIY

-176 FVQDGK
+176 FVQDEE
-182 EPIYLNPINKKRQIN
+182 EPIYLDPVNKKRQIN

-212 IKGRYGFPVQINMG
+212 IRGRYGFPVQIQMG
-226 YELIIGEQF
+226 YELIQGEQF
-235 NHYLNGY
+235 NRYLNGY
-242 GLIRLRQIK
+242 GQIRLRQIK

-455 NFLYIVSLYAQ
+455 NFLYVVSLYAQ
-466 NDDGAK
+466 NDEGAK
-472 HIWKDKVRALFRK
+472 QQWKDKVRALFRK
-485 EIQKMLADR
+485 EIQQKLQGDFK
-494 YDFYAMQAHQNVN
+494 FYAMTAHPNVD
-507 AEEYLK
+507 ATQYIEE
-513 NNFQQTLGKIYKP
+513 NFKDVLGKLYQP
-526 FKNDG
+526 FPNKEF
-531 VFSLALD
+531 FSLALD
-538 KTDPEG
+538 SNDKYKEENDLLLEELKKHFYVEECRIGTDPTEILEG
-544 NNEELLR
+544 AKAITPVSVGIEKQKTGVLMVMMENFADKCLKFLPYGKIAIGIKYSKDSMAIVEHLSEIGYILFHTRKDEGQHLFAINSDITVVDTEELGND
-551 ELRKHFFVVKNE
+551 VYKNVRTTE
-563 IGKDPEPEL
+563 M
-572 TKIVEK
+572 
-578 EGEKYSGSDDESL
+578 Y
-591 VLVGCIRNKDQYDW
+591 
-605 AIRNGKY
+605 
-612 NIRVDIGD
+612 
-620 GRNGAVVP
+620 
-628 NADFFKVKYLLLY
+628 
-641 SENKTAIVNTY
+641 AIVPFE
-652 YTIHEGNDAMQY
+652 TIELDSSHLHSSKKSFTSKTRYDAQ
-664 AGFDRMKELFYPFN
+664 FEEL
-678 VSKGTP
+678 
-684 AVKDVLIE
+684 
-692 KEYKNR
+692 
-698 FYLLYGFNNER
+698 NNL
-709 KAFPENKQI
+709 Q
-718 DLARLLSDY
+718 
-727 LNDNEPIGKPFI
+727 
-739 IKMADLLEYLH
+739 

>member
-16 KEVLEGLGLLENLN
+16 KDVLEGLGLLENLN
-30 QEVVVNYVGY
+30 QEVIVNYVGY

-52 LPKVLTDE
+52 LPKVLIDE
-60 REKAFGH
+60 NEKAFGH

-109 ENDIIY
+109 DNDIIY

-176 FVQDGK
+176 FVQDEE
-182 EPIYLNPINKKRQIN
+182 EPIYLDPVNKKRQIN

-212 IKGRYGFPVQINMG
+212 IRGRYGFPVQIQMG
-226 YELIIGEQF
+226 YELILGEQF
-235 NHYLNGY
+235 NRYLNGY
-242 GLIRLRQIK
+242 GQIRLRQIK

-304 DKELPDGLKDQ
+304 DKELPEGLKDQ

-416 LSYDDKIYETQKDNK
+416 LSYDDKIYETRKDNK

-455 NFLYIVSLYAQ
+455 NFLYVVSLYAQ

-472 HIWKDKVRALFRK
+472 QQWKDKVRALFRK
-485 EIQKMLADR
+485 EIQQKLQGDFK
-494 YDFYAMQAHQNVN
+494 FYAMTAHPNVD
-507 AEEYLK
+507 ATQYIEE
-513 NNFQQTLGKIYKP
+513 NFKEVLGKLYQP
-526 FKNDG
+526 FPNKEF
-531 VFSLALD
+531 FSLALD
-538 KTDPEG
+538 S
-544 NNEELLR
+544 NEKYKLENDQLLE
-551 ELRKHFFVVKNE
+551 ELRKHFYVEECRIGTDPTEILEEAKAITPVPVGFEKQKTGVLMVMMENFADKCVKFLPYGKIAIGIKYSKDSMAIVEHLSE
-563 IGKDPEPEL
+563 IGYILFHTRKDVGQHLFAINGDITVVDTEEL
-572 TKIVEK
+572 
-578 EGEKYSGSDDESL
+578 GSD
-591 VLVGCIRNKDQYDW
+591 VYKNVGTTEMY
-605 AIRNGKY
+605 
-612 NIRVDIGD
+612 
-620 GRNGAVVP
+620 AVVP
-628 NADFFKVKYLLLY
+628 FETIELDSSNLHSSKKSFTP
-641 SENKTAIVNTY
+641 KTRY
-652 YTIHEGNDAMQY
+652 DAQ
-664 AGFDRMKELFYPFN
+664 FEEL
-678 VSKGTP
+678 
-684 AVKDVLIE
+684 
-692 KEYKNR
+692 
-698 FYLLYGFNNER
+698 NNL
-709 KAFPENKQI
+709 Q
-718 DLARLLSDY
+718 
-727 LNDNEPIGKPFI
+727 
-739 IKMADLLEYLH
+739 

>member
-30 QEVVVNYVGY
+30 QEVIVNYVGY

-52 LPKVLTDE
+52 LPKVLIDE
-60 REKAFGH
+60 NEKAFGH

-109 ENDIIY
+109 DNDIIY

-176 FVQDGK
+176 FVQDK
-182 EPIYLNPINKKRQIN
+182 EEPIYLDPVNKKRQIN

-212 IKGRYGFPVQINMG
+212 IRGRYGFPVQIQMG
-226 YELIIGEQF
+226 YELIQGEQF
-235 NHYLNGY
+235 NRYLNGY
-242 GLIRLRQIK
+242 GQIRLRQIK

-455 NFLYIVSLYAQ
+455 NFLYVVSLYAQ

-472 HIWKDKVRALFRK
+472 QQWKDKVRALFRK
-485 EIQKMLADR
+485 EIQQKLQGDFK
-494 YDFYAMQAHQNVN
+494 FYAMTAHPNVD
-507 AEEYLK
+507 ATQYIEE
-513 NNFQQTLGKIYKP
+513 NFKEVLGKLYQP
-526 FKNDG
+526 FPNKEF
-531 VFSLALD
+531 FSLALD
-538 KTDPEG
+538 SNEKYKLENDQLLEELKKHFYVEECRIGTDPTEILEEAKAITPVPVG
-544 NNEELLR
+544 FEKQKTGVLMVMMENFADKCVKFLPYGKIAIGIKYSKDSMAIVEHLSEIGYILFHTRKDVGQHLFAINGDITVVDTEEL
-551 ELRKHFFVVKNE
+551 
-563 IGKDPEPEL
+563 
-572 TKIVEK
+572 
-578 EGEKYSGSDDESL
+578 GSD
-591 VLVGCIRNKDQYDW
+591 VYKNVGTTEMY
-605 AIRNGKY
+605 
-612 NIRVDIGD
+612 
-620 GRNGAVVP
+620 AVVP
-628 NADFFKVKYLLLY
+628 FETIELDSSNLHSSKKSFTP
-641 SENKTAIVNTY
+641 KTRY
-652 YTIHEGNDAMQY
+652 DAQ
-664 AGFDRMKELFYPFN
+664 FEEL
-678 VSKGTP
+678 
-684 AVKDVLIE
+684 
-692 KEYKNR
+692 
-698 FYLLYGFNNER
+698 NNL
-709 KAFPENKQI
+709 Q
-718 DLARLLSDY
+718 
-727 LNDNEPIGKPFI
+727 
-739 IKMADLLEYLH
+739 

>member
-30 QEVVVNYVGY
+30 QEVIVNYVGY

-52 LPKVLTDE
+52 LPKVLIDE
-60 REKAFGH
+60 NEKAFGH

-109 ENDIIY
+109 DNDIIY

-176 FVQDGK
+176 FVQDEE
-182 EPIYLNPINKKRQIN
+182 EPIYLDPVNKKRQIN

-212 IKGRYGFPVQINMG
+212 IRGRYGFPVQIQMG
-226 YELIIGEQF
+226 YELILGEQF
-235 NHYLNGY
+235 NRYLNGY

-304 DKELPDGLKDQ
+304 DKELPEGLKDQ

-455 NFLYIVSLYAQ
+455 NFLYVVSLYAQ

-472 HIWKDKVRALFRK
+472 QQWKDKVRALFRK
-485 EIQKMLADR
+485 EIQQKLQGDFK
-494 YDFYAMQAHQNVN
+494 FYAMTAHPNVD
-507 AEEYLK
+507 ATQYIEE
-513 NNFQQTLGKIYKP
+513 NFKEVLGKLYQP
-526 FKNDG
+526 FPNKEF
-531 VFSLALD
+531 FSLALD
-538 KTDPEG
+538 SNEKYKLENDQLLEELKKHFYVEECRIGTDPTEILEEAKAITPVPVG
-544 NNEELLR
+544 FEKQKTGVLMVMMENFADKCVKFLPYGKIAIGIKYSKDSMAIVEHLSEIGYILFHTRKDVGQHLFAINGDITVVDTEEL
-551 ELRKHFFVVKNE
+551 
-563 IGKDPEPEL
+563 
-572 TKIVEK
+572 
-578 EGEKYSGSDDESL
+578 GSD
-591 VLVGCIRNKDQYDW
+591 VYKNVGTTEMY
-605 AIRNGKY
+605 
-612 NIRVDIGD
+612 
-620 GRNGAVVP
+620 AVVP
-628 NADFFKVKYLLLY
+628 FETIELDSSNLHSSKKSFTP
-641 SENKTAIVNTY
+641 KTRY
-652 YTIHEGNDAMQY
+652 DAQ
-664 AGFDRMKELFYPFN
+664 FEEL
-678 VSKGTP
+678 
-684 AVKDVLIE
+684 
-692 KEYKNR
+692 
-698 FYLLYGFNNER
+698 NNL
-709 KAFPENKQI
+709 Q
-718 DLARLLSDY
+718 
-727 LNDNEPIGKPFI
+727 
-739 IKMADLLEYLH
+739 

>member
-1 MILLIEGYKYKADDV
+1 MILLIEGYNYKADDV

-30 QEVVVNYVGY
+30 QEVIVNYVGY

-52 LPKVLTDE
+52 LPKVLIDDN
-60 REKAFGH
+60 EKAFGH

-76 DKAESLT
+76 DKAESFT

-109 ENDIIY
+109 DNDIIY

-176 FVQDGK
+176 FVQDEE
-182 EPIYLNPINKKRQIN
+182 EPIYLDPVNKKRQIN

-212 IKGRYGFPVQINMG
+212 IRGRYGFPVQIQMG
-226 YELIIGEQF
+226 YELIQGEQF
-235 NHYLNGY
+235 NRYLNGY
-242 GLIRLRQIK
+242 GQIRLRQIK

-377 FLDGKDNN
+377 FLDGNDNN

-416 LSYDDKIYETQKDNK
+416 LSYDDKIYETRKDNK

-455 NFLYIVSLYAQ
+455 NFLYVVSLYAQ

-472 HIWKDKVRALFRK
+472 QQWKDKVRALFRK
-485 EIQKMLADR
+485 EIQQKLQGDFK
-494 YDFYAMQAHQNVN
+494 FYAMTAHPNVD
-507 AEEYLK
+507 ATQYIEE
-513 NNFQQTLGKIYKP
+513 NFKEVLGKLYQP
-526 FKNDG
+526 FPNKEF
-531 VFSLALD
+531 FSLALD
-538 KTDPEG
+538 S
-544 NNEELLR
+544 NEKYKLENDQLLE
-551 ELRKHFFVVKNE
+551 ELRKHFYVEECRIGTDPTEILEEAKAITPVPVGFEKQKTGVLMVMMENFADKCVKFLPYGKIAIGIKYSKDSMAIVEHLSE
-563 IGKDPEPEL
+563 IGYILFHTRKDVGQHLFAINGDITVVDTEEL
-572 TKIVEK
+572 
-578 EGEKYSGSDDESL
+578 GSD
-591 VLVGCIRNKDQYDW
+591 VYKNVGTTEMY
-605 AIRNGKY
+605 
-612 NIRVDIGD
+612 
-620 GRNGAVVP
+620 AVVP
-628 NADFFKVKYLLLY
+628 FETIELDSSNLHSSKKSFTP
-641 SENKTAIVNTY
+641 KTRY
-652 YTIHEGNDAMQY
+652 DAQ
-664 AGFDRMKELFYPFN
+664 FEEL
-678 VSKGTP
+678 
-684 AVKDVLIE
+684 
-692 KEYKNR
+692 
-698 FYLLYGFNNER
+698 NNL
-709 KAFPENKQI
+709 Q
-718 DLARLLSDY
+718 
-727 LNDNEPIGKPFI
+727 
-739 IKMADLLEYLH
+739 

>member
-16 KEVLEGLGLLENLN
+16 KDVLEGLGLLENLN
-30 QEVVVNYVGY
+30 QEVIVNYVGY

-52 LPKVLTDE
+52 LPKVLIDE
-60 REKAFGH
+60 NEKAFGH

-109 ENDIIY
+109 DNDIIY

-176 FVQDGK
+176 FVQDEE
-182 EPIYLNPINKKRQIN
+182 EPIYLDPVNKKRQIN

-212 IKGRYGFPVQINMG
+212 IRGRYGFPVQIQMG
-226 YELIIGEQF
+226 YELIQGEQF
-235 NHYLNGY
+235 NRYLNGY
-242 GLIRLRQIK
+242 GQIRLRQIK

-377 FLDGKDNN
+377 FLDGNDNN

-455 NFLYIVSLYAQ
+455 NFLYVVSLYAQ

-472 HIWKDKVRALFRK
+472 QQWKDKVRALFRK
-485 EIQKMLADR
+485 EIQQKLQGDFK
-494 YDFYAMQAHQNVN
+494 FYAMTAHPNVD
-507 AEEYLK
+507 ATQYIEE
-513 NNFQQTLGKIYKP
+513 NFKEVLGKLYQP
-526 FKNDG
+526 FPNKEF
-531 VFSLALD
+531 FSLALD
-538 KTDPEG
+538 S
-544 NNEELLR
+544 NEKYKLENDQLLE
-551 ELRKHFFVVKNE
+551 ELRKHFYVEECRIGTDPTEILEEAKAITPVPVGFEKQKTGVLMVMMENFADKCVKFLPYGKIAIGIKYSKDSMAIVEHLSE
-563 IGKDPEPEL
+563 IGYILFHTRKDVGQHLFAINGDITVVDTEEL
-572 TKIVEK
+572 
-578 EGEKYSGSDDESL
+578 GSD
-591 VLVGCIRNKDQYDW
+591 VYKNVGTTEMY
-605 AIRNGKY
+605 
-612 NIRVDIGD
+612 
-620 GRNGAVVP
+620 AVVP
-628 NADFFKVKYLLLY
+628 FETIELDSSNLHSSKKSFTP
-641 SENKTAIVNTY
+641 KTRY
-652 YTIHEGNDAMQY
+652 DAQ
-664 AGFDRMKELFYPFN
+664 FEEL
-678 VSKGTP
+678 
-684 AVKDVLIE
+684 
-692 KEYKNR
+692 
-698 FYLLYGFNNER
+698 NNL
-709 KAFPENKQI
+709 Q
-718 DLARLLSDY
+718 
-727 LNDNEPIGKPFI
+727 
-739 IKMADLLEYLH
+739 

>member
-1 MILLIEGYKYKADDV
+1 MILLIEGYNYKADDV

-30 QEVVVNYVGY
+30 QEVIVNYVGY

-52 LPKVLTDE
+52 LPKVLIDDN
-60 REKAFGH
+60 EKAFGH

-109 ENDIIY
+109 DNDIIY

-176 FVQDGK
+176 FVQDEE
-182 EPIYLNPINKKRQIN
+182 EPIYLDPVNKKRQIN

-212 IKGRYGFPVQINMG
+212 IRGRYGFPVQIQMG
-226 YELIIGEQF
+226 YELIQGEQF
-235 NHYLNGY
+235 NRYLNGY
-242 GLIRLRQIK
+242 GQIRLRQIK

-263 ELCYAFFE
+263 ELCYAFFA

-455 NFLYIVSLYAQ
+455 NFLYVVSLYAQ

-472 HIWKDKVRALFRK
+472 QQWKDKVRALFRK
-485 EIQKMLADR
+485 EIQQKLQGDFK
-494 YDFYAMQAHQNVN
+494 FYAMTAHPNVD
-507 AEEYLK
+507 ATQYIEE
-513 NNFQQTLGKIYKP
+513 NFKEVLGKLYQP
-526 FKNDG
+526 FPNKEF
-531 VFSLALD
+531 FSLALD
-538 KTDPEG
+538 SNEKYKEENDMLLEELKNHFYVEECKIGTDPTEILEG
-544 NNEELLR
+544 AKAITPVPVSIDKQKTGVLMVMMENFADKCVKFLPYGKVAIGIKYSKDSMAIVEHLSEIGYILFHTRKDVGQHLFAINGDITVVDTEELGNDIY
-551 ELRKHFFVVKNE
+551 KNVNTTE
-563 IGKDPEPEL
+563 M
-572 TKIVEK
+572 
-578 EGEKYSGSDDESL
+578 Y
-591 VLVGCIRNKDQYDW
+591 
-605 AIRNGKY
+605 
-612 NIRVDIGD
+612 
-620 GRNGAVVP
+620 AVVP
-628 NADFFKVKYLLLY
+628 FETIELDSSNLHSSKKSFTP
-641 SENKTAIVNTY
+641 KTRY
-652 YTIHEGNDAMQY
+652 DAQ
-664 AGFDRMKELFYPFN
+664 FEEL
-678 VSKGTP
+678 
-684 AVKDVLIE
+684 
-692 KEYKNR
+692 
-698 FYLLYGFNNER
+698 NNL
-709 KAFPENKQI
+709 Q
-718 DLARLLSDY
+718 
-727 LNDNEPIGKPFI
+727 
-739 IKMADLLEYLH
+739 